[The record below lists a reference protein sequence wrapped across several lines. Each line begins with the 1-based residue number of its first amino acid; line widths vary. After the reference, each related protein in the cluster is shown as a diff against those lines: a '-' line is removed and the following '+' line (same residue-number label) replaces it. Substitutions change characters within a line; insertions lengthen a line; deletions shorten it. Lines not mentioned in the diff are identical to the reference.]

1 MEKTGTALKSIAVN
15 LAGVKASAK
24 EGTLEANKTNKAF
37 KQLANIDIWNKQ
49 TGEIK
54 GTMDVLGELNTKW
67 KDLNDDQR
75 NGIAEAAAGKYH
87 INSFVALMNNWK
99 SVIAYQEQYKQG
111 LMVGSSDKEN
121 KRFVDSAEGKMIQ
134 LSEGLK
140 KIVTTT
146 ISTDMFKGV
155 LDVAIS
161 FVNVLDKIVSG
172 FEKIGMSIP
181 LAVGSIGG
189 LFATI
194 KGLGTTGAIPNYF
207 ANTMNKLIPVDTKD
221 TEKAIKSYVNSQA
234 KLNNYQKQGLL
245 PIVNYNKELGKMS
258 NNYNKL
264 STNTERVIS
273 SNNKMN
279 QSSVKGVK
287 ASKETANAMKENA
300 RSLYM
305 INSASKDVNKLN
317 NDTKRNLPIVNYN
330 KETGK
335 MVNDYNKLYIS
346 GQKVASV
353 NDKVN
358 ESSMKG
364 IKASK
369 ETANSMKQSAEAMKQ
384 NADARKE
391 SIRSLYAVNSAS
403 KKTGESANSASKGV
417 NELNDGMKRSM
428 VGSLLA
434 NTGVTLLNGAFLG
447 LATAGISTAVKMI
460 DEYVRRNE
468 IAKEQAEE
476 RIQVAQDEINGY
488 KSQKDGLKSIQK
500 EYDAL
505 YNKSNKTPEELE
517 RYKALTKE
525 IAELMPELVVGTDS
539 DGNAILNMRGDVSD
553 LISDLDEAIAR
564 KEALM
569 AGDKEEAG
577 KIALDELNKK
587 ETGKIRKQGVN
598 GFFDQVV
605 NYKDAKEKLAGI
617 QNETN
622 SKIVETE
629 SKMNKAL
636 LMAQTEDDGQ
646 REKALAEYQKYY
658 EERQKIVDSGES
670 EYQSKLNEIQKI
682 SNEAGVGIF
691 AGIKSDI
698 SFSDFTSKIQ
708 SEILSLQSS
717 LDFSDFTRE
726 EFPKVQNAI
735 MALGSSGI
743 DLSNFKKSLDETNKA
758 FQSGQISVGDYNKKI
773 DELAKLASDG
783 TGYDVDFWKDMLDG
797 ITQGSYEASRGV
809 ESFLK
814 SFNKTDNDLRNGDSM
829 AKTLKRQFEAVNN
842 TLEDMMSPNL
852 TKDMVEKY
860 SQNKDLPKEISEMLS
875 NFSIDGIT
883 GDEQA
888 FAIKIMSTFQQG
900 DTKEARQALEKIN
913 EELKKEGLEPI
924 NIDAL
929 FNDKE
934 AVEEIGAFEA
944 RLNEFKDKDIAI
956 KIKDNTNI
964 KSVKE
969 LDILDEQLN
978 KFKDKDTKLNF
989 IADCGQAFEGVNSLD
1004 EAIKNIPLKNLV
1016 KYDIDVSNDKKLQQM
1031 KNDYESLPKD
1041 AKYIIDTEVIGQ
1053 EHIGKVKDM
1062 IEKLPTNREM
1072 TLKFME
1078 ENKDVIEDA
1087 KDYQGIIDE
1096 LTKNPDIALKYG
1108 IKIEGIEEFE
1118 KVKGLFDSITDKA
1131 LQKKFANFS
1140 IQYPDNIDVI
1150 KSLFD
1155 NAPSGKKEAT
1165 LSFMIENADKLQ
1177 MVQELFDKAPDE
1189 QKEAVINFIVNNL
1202 DKLKEAGSLQELI
1215 NSLPPEIKKQ
1225 LGIEVEGGENA
1236 EKTVNTVQNADGTK
1250 ADLLVNAEVNGES
1263 QVVEC
1268 IETLD
1273 KNGNK
1278 IYTPNLNPQVNN
1290 SEKVVQCMRILD
1302 EYGNESYIPIVS
1314 PQVTNEEGLNSTKQ
1328 KMDELDN
1335 KTVTST
1341 VQIKT
1346 EGETEVEQA
1355 TNFIEN
1361 TNPTKVIELSIN
1373 NSGKDEIDNTKQKLD
1388 ELNNEKA
1395 TPTIEATGAEQ
1406 ASEQLNQLSQ
1416 KAQEIGQGNYHIN
1429 VSTSTEQGAK
1439 NISGLIARVKQ
1450 FLALKVSTLVFRTE
1464 TAQAAKNVSGLLAKV
1479 QSYVSRYGGKTIK
1492 TTFSALTATAAKN
1505 ISGLIRKI
1513 ESFKSNYAGK
1523 TFTTTFVTNKVT
1535 NSSGGGGGGNSSDKT
1550 NKTERTSVT
1559 NGTPIPANLLAQPRT
1574 SEPAPISDETPVTKP
1589 SLFSRAV
1596 SRATSAFKVIKPKV
1610 TINNDTIDS
1619 SVKYSIELFK
1629 ELENAISAVT
1639 NEIALLDK
1647 KMEHATGDEK
1657 IKYLQEQNKLFA
1669 QQKDLIKQQQDGYK
1683 AESNRLKNRLKE
1695 KKMGFKFDD
1704 TGNLTNYEEKL
1715 ISIEKE
1721 LDKLNSKSGD
1731 KENKKDESRKKELEE
1746 TKKVLEEYIK
1756 VTFTELPKC
1765 EQEWEEYNN
1774 KIKEHN
1780 EELRK
1785 AQEEMWK
1792 LNKNSTWTS
1801 MYKDVEQVNNEIAM
1815 IDVLLKNATGDEQI
1829 ELLEKKK
1836 ELMAKKAKELSETTA
1851 YLQETQKELQQ
1862 KLQGYGFTFRDNG
1875 DITNFIQHKNQLK
1888 KNMTDEEFK
1897 RMEDAAEGYL
1907 DLLINKI
1914 PDANKEIAESKKEIE
1929 ALNKE
1934 IQDAYKDQLKE
1945 AQSLQ
1950 EKIRD
1955 MYKKELEERLKE
1967 IDKETKAK
1975 IDSLKKQQDAYND
1988 SRKEAKYKDELQ
2000 EQQDIIDELRKKEES
2015 LKRDTS
2021 LSGQKN
2027 LKDLQKQLE
2036 EEQKKLQDLVQ
2047 DHVDD
2052 QVNDMYDKESDR
2064 LQEEAD
2070 KLKEELEK
2078 KYSDENLVDL
2088 INQAISSGKFVGL
2101 DGEVKKL
2108 QDAIIEYINKY
2119 ESGMLAMGSV
2129 TKQEW
2134 LDKLKEGK
2142 DTLED
2147 INDILDEL
2155 DLSKFAMPNYT
2166 PPSNSRS
2173 RSVSPTSSVNF
2184 NSPFFVVQG
2193 NVTKDT
2199 MKDLEKFGRDL
2210 ENRVYRKI
2218 VENIKS

>member
-1 MEKTGTALKSIAVN
+1 
-15 LAGVKASAK
+15 
-24 EGTLEANKTNKAF
+24 
-37 KQLANIDIWNKQ
+37 
-49 TGEIK
+49 
-54 GTMDVLGELNTKW
+54 
-67 KDLNDDQR
+67 
-75 NGIAEAAAGKYH
+75 
-87 INSFVALMNNWK
+87 MNNWK
-99 SVIAYQEQYKQG
+99 HVIAYQEQYKQG

-629 SKMNKAL
+629 SKMDKAL
-636 LMAQTEDDGQ
+636 LMAQTNNKVQ

-708 SEILSLQSS
+708 SEILSLQGS

-852 TKDMVEKY
+852 TKDMVKKY
-860 SQNKDLPKEISEMLS
+860 SQNKDLPKEISKMLS

-900 DTKEARQALEKIN
+900 DTKEARKALEKIN
-913 EELKKEGLEPI
+913 EELQSKGLKPI

-1004 EAIKNIPLKNLV
+1004 EAIKNIPLKNLID
-1016 KYDIDVSNDKKLQQM
+1016 YDIDVSNDKKLQQM
-1031 KNDYESLPKD
+1031 KDDYESLPEN

-1053 EHIGKVKDM
+1053 EHVGKVWDM
-1062 IEKLPTNREM
+1062 IEGLPTNREM

-1096 LTKNPDIALKYG
+1096 LTKNPDIALKYN
-1108 IKIEGIEEFE
+1108 IEIDGIENFE
-1118 KVKGLFDSITDKA
+1118 KVKGLFDSITDKT

-1140 IQYPDNIDVI
+1140 IQYPDNIDVMD
-1150 KSLFD
+1150 SLF
-1155 NAPSGKKEAT
+1155 NQAPSGKKEFT
-1165 LSFMIENADKLQ
+1165 LSFMMENADKLQ

-1189 QKEAVINFIVNNL
+1189 QKEAVIDFIVNNL
-1202 DKLKEAGSLQELI
+1202 DQLEKAKNVQELI
-1215 NSLPPEIKKQ
+1215 NNLPIEIKKQ

-1236 EKTVNTVQNADGTK
+1236 EKTVNTVQNADGTN
-1250 ADLLVNAEVNGES
+1250 AELLLNAEVNGES

-1278 IYTPNLNPQVNN
+1278 TYTPNLNPQVNN

-1335 KTVTST
+1335 KTVTPT

-1406 ASEQLNQLSQ
+1406 ASEQLNQLSK

-1464 TAQAAKNVSGLLAKV
+1464 TAQGAKNVSGLLAKV

-1492 TTFSALTATAAKN
+1492 TTFSALTSTAAKN

-1559 NGTPIPANLLAQPRT
+1559 GGTPIPANLSAQPRT

-1596 SRATSAFKVIKPKV
+1596 SRAASPIKTLK
-1610 TINNDTIDS
+1610 TLTQDTPIDKNFDAII
-1619 SVKYSIELFK
+1619 KYEIELFK
-1629 ELENAISAVT
+1629 ELENQLSKVT
-1639 NEIALLDK
+1639 NELSLLDK
-1647 KMEHATGDEK
+1647 QMKNATNEQKLNYLKKQNELYKEQERLLNRKESLTKDE
-1657 IKYLQEQNKLFA
+1657 A
-1669 QQKDLIKQQQDGYK
+1669 
-1683 AESNRLKNRLKE
+1683 NRF
-1695 KKMGFKFDD
+1695 KKVLSDKGFKFNSD
-1704 TGNLTNYEEKL
+1704 GNMTNYEELAIKK
-1715 ISIEKE
+1715 EKE
-1721 LDKLNSKSGD
+1721 LAKLEAEANKEKASDKT
-1731 KENKKDESRKKELEE
+1731 KKKYEDAKKAWDE
-1746 TKKVLEEYIK
+1746 TKKYRDEYLDIM
-1756 VTFTELPKC
+1756 FTELPKVV
-1765 EQEWEEYNN
+1765 EEKQEIVNATKDMAKAEREL
-1774 KIKEHN
+1774 KN
-1780 EELRK
+1780 E
-1785 AQEEMWK
+1785 AWK
-1792 LNKNSTWTS
+1792 LHKESEWTS
-1801 MYKDVEQVNNEIAM
+1801 MNRDVEEVNNQLELL
-1815 IDVLLKNATGDEQI
+1815 DVLMGSAFGVEKND
-1829 ELLEKKK
+1829 L
-1836 ELMAKKAKELSETTA
+1836 
-1851 YLQETQKELQQ
+1851 LQQ
-1862 KLQGYGFTFRDNG
+1862 KLDLLEKQKKEMSETTDYMKQSQNEIKGKLQGFGFEFRDDG
-1875 DITNFIQHKNQLK
+1875 TITNYIQQLDK
-1888 KNMTDEEFK
+1888 LFQSNDNFDEAKELA
-1897 RMEDAAEGYL
+1897 DAYL
-1907 DLLINKI
+1907 DLMMDKI
-1914 PDANKEIAESKKEIE
+1914 PDAEKEMAKLDATIKAALKEKLETTKEIE
-1929 ALNKE
+1929 DEITKVYEKQIEERKKQIDNELKKRLDALNKE
-1934 IQDAYKDQLKE
+1934 KE
-1945 AQSLQ
+1945 AYN
-1950 EKIRD
+1950 KARD
-1955 MYKKELEERLKE
+1955 KADYQRDYDDKSKE
-1967 IDKETKAK
+1967 IE
-1975 IDSLKKQQDAYND
+1975 
-1988 SRKEAKYKDELQ
+1988 ELQ
-2000 EQQDIIDELRKKEES
+2000 KKLDIAE
-2015 LKRDTS
+2015 RDSS
-2021 LSGQKN
+2021 LSGQKKVQE
-2027 LKDLQKQLE
+2027 LRKELE
-2036 EEQKKLQDLVQ
+2036 EAKRALEDLVQ
-2047 DHVDD
+2047 DQIDKD
-2052 QVNDMYDKESDR
+2052 VNDMYDDESDR
-2064 LQEEAD
+2064 LQDEAD
-2070 KLKEELEK
+2070 KAKEDLDNKYTKEELAR
-2078 KYSDENLVDL
+2078 L
-2088 INQAISSGKFVGL
+2088 IKEALNTGL
-2101 DGEVKKL
+2101 FTDINGEVHDL
-2108 QDAIIEYINKY
+2108 QQTLLDFADKYGDGLGATGAIIKSELVGNLEIAKKVM
-2119 ESGMLAMGSV
+2119 EDMLDI
-2129 TKQEW
+2129 Q
-2134 LDKLKEGK
+2134 DKLGVGEYSNYSAPKGRSYQPQQSNQNQFNYNAPLVSVQGTMDRNILKEVEK
-2142 DTLED
+2142 M
-2147 INDILDEL
+2147 IKKSQDEL
-2155 DLSKFAMPNYT
+2155 AKEII
-2166 PPSNSRS
+2166 RK
-2173 RSVSPTSSVNF
+2173 
-2184 NSPFFVVQG
+2184 
-2193 NVTKDT
+2193 TK
-2199 MKDLEKFGRDL
+2199 
-2210 ENRVYRKI
+2210 Y
-2218 VENIKS
+2218 

>member
-1 MEKTGTALKSIAVN
+1 MGNYETFKEIREEFSQGLQFGSAEAENKQYLDS
-15 LAGVKASAK
+15 LAGRLNELKTIWADIFQTVFNSNTTYGFLDGLISVSNGINSVIK
-24 EGTLEANKTNKAF
+24 TLEKLKLTTPALIGSFMTLKTLFSSMGTTNGVMNMARLINPLNMI
-37 KQLANIDIWNKQ
+37 LAP
-49 TGEIK
+49 IK
-54 GTMDVLGELNTKW
+54 G
-67 KDLNDDQR
+67 
-75 NGIAEAAAGKYH
+75 
-87 INSFVALMNNWK
+87 
-99 SVIAYQEQYKQG
+99 
-111 LMVGSSDKEN
+111 
-121 KRFVDSAEGKMIQ
+121 
-134 LSEGLK
+134 
-140 KIVTTT
+140 VTTT
-146 ISTDMFKGV
+146 IQAYKNS
-155 LDVAIS
+155 LNA
-161 FVNVLDKIVSG
+161 
-172 FEKIGMSIP
+172 MS
-181 LAVGSIGG
+181 AGR
-189 LFATI
+189 
-194 KGLGTTGAIPNYF
+194 GLGLNSIERATLGLTTFRTEMARTTFGAR
-207 ANTMNKLIPVDTKD
+207 A
-221 TEKAIKSYVNSQA
+221 
-234 KLNNYQKQGLL
+234 LNL
-245 PIVNYNKELGKMS
+245 
-258 NNYNKL
+258 
-264 STNTERVIS
+264 
-273 SNNKMN
+273 
-279 QSSVKGVK
+279 
-287 ASKETANAMKENA
+287 A
-300 RSLYM
+300 
-305 INSASKDVNKLN
+305 
-317 NDTKRNLPIVNYN
+317 
-330 KETGK
+330 TG
-335 MVNDYNKLYIS
+335 
-346 GQKVASV
+346 
-353 NDKVN
+353 
-358 ESSMKG
+358 
-364 IKASK
+364 
-369 ETANSMKQSAEAMKQ
+369 
-384 NADARKE
+384 
-391 SIRSLYAVNSAS
+391 
-403 KKTGESANSASKGV
+403 
-417 NELNDGMKRSM
+417 
-428 VGSLLA
+428 
-434 NTGVTLLNGAFLG
+434 LLNGAMIG
-447 LATAGISTAVKMI
+447 LATFAISKGIQWIDDTIHKYEKLAEKQKEVIGTTTSEISSLQQKKKSLEGISEEYNNLASKTEKTA
-460 DEYVRRNE
+460 DETARFSE
-468 IAKEQAEE
+468 LKQQIA
-476 RIQVAQDEINGY
+476 D
-488 KSQKDGLKSIQK
+488 
-500 EYDAL
+500 
-505 YNKSNKTPEELE
+505 
-517 RYKALTKE
+517 
-525 IAELMPELVVGTDS
+525 IAPELVLGVD
-539 DGNAILNMRGDVSD
+539 DNNDPILNMSGNLDEVINKLRKAIEEKNKLLKSQEDELAITTSKTAPD
-553 LISDLDEAIAR
+553 TKKDLDKEKKKLDKVLEDENNLFKNALS
-564 KEALM
+564 KSNFKEQTEALKK
-569 AGDKEEAG
+569 AYNQQETDFAEHHQNLLTEYEKYNEEEEVMQKRA
-577 KIALDELNKK
+577 INRL
-587 ETGKIRKQGVN
+587 
-598 GFFDQVV
+598 
-605 NYKDAKEKLAGI
+605 
-617 QNETN
+617 TN
-622 SKIVETE
+622 SDISKTYVKQSEQKK
-629 SKMNKAL
+629 SKMNELVAN
-636 LMAQTEDDGQ
+636 MNWHDYSVGQ
-646 REKALAEYQKYY
+646 QNSIISAF
-658 EERQKIVDSGES
+658 D
-670 EYQSKLNEIQKI
+670 KI
-682 SNEAGVGIF
+682 SESIPVE
-691 AGIKSDI
+691 K
-698 SFSDFTSKIQ
+698 
-708 SEILSLQSS
+708 
-717 LDFSDFTRE
+717 LD
-726 EFPKVQNAI
+726 QW
-735 MALGSSGI
+735 
-743 DLSNFKKSLDETNKA
+743 
-758 FQSGQISVGDYNKKI
+758 NKKI
-773 DELAKLASDG
+773 TDANINYQASGDMNQYTKELQGLANELQKLSGGSISADTWLVGLQQGFSGLDLASM
-783 TGYDVDFWKDMLDG
+783 KLH
-797 ITQGSYEASRGV
+797 A
-809 ESFLK
+809 FLK
-814 SFNKTDNDLRNGDSM
+814 SYGSSL
-829 AKTLKRQFEAVNN
+829 AE
-842 TLEDMMSPNL
+842 LE
-852 TKDMVEKY
+852 
-860 SQNKDLPKEISEMLS
+860 NKDS
-875 NFSIDGIT
+875 
-883 GDEQA
+883 
-888 FAIKIMSTFQQG
+888 FAIKLKNQFDALNDFSQNLEVNGKVNVKLLEDIQSGETGQDLPQQLKEFINGIMADG
-900 DTKEARQALEKIN
+900 DAPIEAESELLLQITTKIENEGQLSNDVVEKLNKLFKGGFEEGDIELSKGLKISDDLPPLPPGMVQALNEQYKKALEDGKVAPEITPSVNGEKAKK
-913 EELKKEGLEPI
+913 ELKDLEKFKKDTFKSDKIVTEINNKGL
-924 NIDAL
+924 DFA
-929 FNDKE
+929 K
-934 AVEEIGAFEA
+934 
-944 RLNEFKDKDIAI
+944 KDL
-956 KIKDNTNI
+956 
-964 KSVKE
+964 SVLK
-969 LDILDEQLN
+969 EQLDR
-978 KFKDKDTKLNF
+978 FKNEDTKLSF
-989 IADCGQAFEGVNSLD
+989 TTDCADAFKDVNSLE
-1004 EAIKNIPLKNLV
+1004 EARKKISAPMSL
-1016 KYDIDVSNDKKLQQM
+1016 KYDIDVDKKGLTEA
-1031 KNDYESLPKD
+1031 KKVYDILPDNLK
-1041 AKYIIDTEVIGQ
+1041 KKIETEVIG
-1053 EHIGKVKDM
+1053 ID
-1062 IEKLPTNREM
+1062 KLD
-1072 TLKFME
+1072 TLQNLIDKAP
-1078 ENKDVIEDA
+1078 NKKETIFE
-1087 KDYQGIIDE
+1087 IIN
-1096 LTKNPDIALKYG
+1096 KNPDKLNEIDEILNN
-1108 IKIEGIEEFE
+1108 
-1118 KVKGLFDSITDKA
+1118 VPNDK
-1131 LQKKFANFS
+1131 
-1140 IQYPDNIDVI
+1140 
-1150 KSLFD
+1150 
-1155 NAPSGKKEAT
+1155 
-1165 LSFMIENADKLQ
+1165 
-1177 MVQELFDKAPDE
+1177 
-1189 QKEAVINFIVNNL
+1189 KEAVIDFIVNNL
-1202 DKLKEAGSLQELI
+1202 DQLEKAKNVQEFI
-1215 NSLPPEIKKQ
+1215 NNLPPEIKKQ

-1278 IYTPNLNPQVNN
+1278 TYTPNLNPQVNN

-1314 PQVTNEEGLNSTKQ
+1314 PQVTNEEGLNNTKQ

-1335 KTVTST
+1335 KTVTPT

-1406 ASEQLNQLSQ
+1406 ASEQLNQLSK

-1464 TAQAAKNVSGLLAKV
+1464 TAQGAKNVSGLLAKV

-1492 TTFSALTATAAKN
+1492 TTFSALTSTAAKN

-1897 RMEDAAEGYL
+1897 RMEEAAEGYL

-1988 SRKEAKYKDELQ
+1988 SRKEAKYKDDYE
-2000 EQQDIIDELRKKEES
+2000 EQQDVISDLEKQIAIAE
-2015 LKRDTS
+2015 RDSS
-2021 LSGQKN
+2021 LSGQKK
-2027 LKDLQKQLE
+2027 LKDLQKQLK
-2036 EEQKKLQDLVQ
+2036 EEQKKLQDLIQ
-2047 DHVDD
+2047 DHLDD

-2119 ESGMLAMGSV
+2119 EDGMLAMGSV

-2142 DTLED
+2142 ETLED

-2173 RSVSPTSSVNF
+2173 RSVSPTSAVNF

>member
-1 MEKTGTALKSIAVN
+1 
-15 LAGVKASAK
+15 
-24 EGTLEANKTNKAF
+24 
-37 KQLANIDIWNKQ
+37 
-49 TGEIK
+49 
-54 GTMDVLGELNTKW
+54 
-67 KDLNDDQR
+67 
-75 NGIAEAAAGKYH
+75 
-87 INSFVALMNNWK
+87 
-99 SVIAYQEQYKQG
+99 
-111 LMVGSSDKEN
+111 MVGSSDKEN

-708 SEILSLQSS
+708 SEILSLQGS

-758 FQSGQISVGDYNKKI
+758 FQNGQISVGDYNKKI

-860 SQNKDLPKEISEMLS
+860 SQNKDLPKEISKML
-875 NFSIDGIT
+875 NEFSIGGIT

-888 FAIKIMSTFQQG
+888 FAIKVMYAFQQG
-900 DTKEARQALEKIN
+900 DTKEARQALEEIN
-913 EELKKEGLEPI
+913 EELDAKGLAKI
-924 NIDAL
+924 DIDAL

-1096 LTKNPDIALKYG
+1096 LTKNPNIALKYG

-1278 IYTPNLNPQVNN
+1278 TYTPNLNPQVNN

-1429 VSTSTEQGAK
+1429 VNTSTEQGAK

-1550 NKTERTSVT
+1550 NKTERTSVA
-1559 NGTPIPANLLAQPRT
+1559 NGTPIPANLSQPRT

-1988 SRKEAKYKDELQ
+1988 SRKEAKYKDNYE
-2000 EQQDIIDELRKKEES
+2000 EQQDVISDLEKQIAIAE
-2015 LKRDTS
+2015 RDSS
-2021 LSGQKN
+2021 LSGQKK
-2027 LKDLQKQLE
+2027 LKDLQKQLK

-2134 LDKLKEGK
+2134 LDRLKEGK
-2142 DTLED
+2142 ETLED

-2155 DLSKFAMPNYT
+2155 DLSKFAMPNYN

-2173 RSVSPTSSVNF
+2173 RSASPTSSVNF

>member
-1 MEKTGTALKSIAVN
+1 
-15 LAGVKASAK
+15 
-24 EGTLEANKTNKAF
+24 
-37 KQLANIDIWNKQ
+37 
-49 TGEIK
+49 
-54 GTMDVLGELNTKW
+54 
-67 KDLNDDQR
+67 
-75 NGIAEAAAGKYH
+75 
-87 INSFVALMNNWK
+87 MNNWK
-99 SVIAYQEQYKQG
+99 HVIAYQEQYKQG

-140 KIVTTT
+140 KLVTTT

-181 LAVGSIGG
+181 LAVGTIGG

-258 NNYNKL
+258 NSYNKL
-264 STNTERVIS
+264 SANTERVIS

-317 NDTKRNLPIVNYN
+317 NDTKRNLPVVNYN

-335 MVNDYNKLYIS
+335 MVSDYNKLYIS
-346 GQKVASV
+346 GQKVASA
-353 NDKVN
+353 NNKVN

-369 ETANSMKQSAEAMKQ
+369 ETSNSMKQSAEAMKQ

-476 RIQVAQDEINGY
+476 RIQVVQDEINGY

-577 KIALDELNKK
+577 KIALDELNEKD
-587 ETGKIRKQGVN
+587 TGKVRKQGVN

-605 NYKDAKEKLAGI
+605 NYKNAKDKLAGI

-622 SKIVETE
+622 SKLVETE
-629 SKMNKAL
+629 SKMNEAL
-636 LMAQTEDDGQ
+636 LKAQTNDKGQ

-670 EYQSKLNEIQKI
+670 EYQSKLNEIQKK

-708 SEILSLQSS
+708 SEILSLQGS

-860 SQNKDLPKEISEMLS
+860 SQNKDLPKEISKML
-875 NFSIDGIT
+875 NEFSIGGIT

-888 FAIKIMSTFQQG
+888 FAIKVMSTFQQG

-913 EELKKEGLEPI
+913 EELNKEGLEPI

-944 RLNEFKDKDIAI
+944 RLNQFKDKDIAI

-1031 KNDYESLPKD
+1031 KDDYESLPKD

-1087 KDYQGIIDE
+1087 KDYQDILDN
-1096 LTKNPDIALKYG
+1096 LAKNPDVALKYG
-1108 IKIEGIEEFE
+1108 IKIEGIKEFE
-1118 KVKGLFDSITDKA
+1118 KVKGLFDSITDKN

-1215 NSLPPEIKKQ
+1215 NSLPQEIKKQ

-1236 EKTVNTVQNADGTK
+1236 EKTVNTVKDADGTNAK
-1250 ADLLVNAEVNGES
+1250 LLVNAEVNGES

-1278 IYTPNLNPQVNN
+1278 TYTPNLNPQVNN

-1302 EYGNESYIPIVS
+1302 EHGNESYIPIVS
-1314 PQVTNEEGLNSTKQ
+1314 PQVTNEEGLNNTKQ

-1335 KTVTST
+1335 KTVTPT

-1373 NSGKDEIDNTKQKLD
+1373 NSGKEEIDNTKQKLD

-1479 QSYVSRYGGKTIK
+1479 QSYVSRYGGKTI
-1492 TTFSALTATAAKN
+1492 TTRFNAYTAQAAQN
-1505 ISGLIRKI
+1505 ISGLMRKI

-1535 NSSGGGGGGNSSDKT
+1535 NSSSSGGGGNSSDKT

-1559 NGTPIPANLLAQPRT
+1559 NGTPIPANLSAQPRT

-1704 TGNLTNYEEKL
+1704 SGNLTNYEEKL

-1897 RMEDAAEGYL
+1897 RMEEAAEGYL
-1907 DLLINKI
+1907 DLLTNKI

-1988 SRKEAKYKDELQ
+1988 SRKEAKYQDELK
-2000 EQQDIIDELRKKEES
+2000 EQQDIIDKLRKKEES
-2015 LKRDTS
+2015 LKRDTT
-2021 LSGQKN
+2021 LSGQKQ
-2027 LKDLQKQLE
+2027 LQEIQKQIE
-2036 EEQKKLQDLVQ
+2036 EELKKLKELSEN
-2047 DHVDD
+2047 HLDD
-2052 QVNDMYDKESDR
+2052 QINDMYDKESDR

-2119 ESGMLAMGSV
+2119 EDGMLAMGSV

-2142 DTLED
+2142 ETLED

-2166 PPSNSRS
+2166 PPSNSHS
-2173 RSVSPTSSVNF
+2173 RSASPTSSVNF

>member
-1 MEKTGTALKSIAVN
+1 MEDKRKRGGSVLHEYGVSLGDTVGMITATNEAIQNPEKVGNGLKSVAIN
-15 LAGVKASAK
+15 LAGMKVSADD
-24 EGTLEANKTNKAF
+24 GTLSLNKTAKGLKEIAGITIYKNKDTGELKNMVQLLDELKGKWGELREDEQKGLAEAIAGKQQAAIFQSLMGNYETF
-37 KQLANIDIWNKQ
+37 KEIRSEFSQGLQFGSAEAENKQ
-49 TGEIK
+49 YLDSLAGR
-54 GTMDVLGELNTKW
+54 LNELKTIWADIFQTVFNSNTTYGFL
-67 KDLNDDQR
+67 DGLISVS
-75 NGIAEAAAGKYH
+75 NGI
-87 INSFVALMNNWK
+87 N
-99 SVIAYQEQYKQG
+99 SVIKTLERLKLTTPA
-111 LMVGSSDKEN
+111 LIGSFMTLKTLFSGMGMTN
-121 KRFVDSAEGKMIQ
+121 GTRNVARLINPLNMI
-134 LSEGLK
+134 GTPIK
-140 KIVTTT
+140 ATTT
-146 ISTDMFKGV
+146 ILQSFRHAVMAAN
-155 LDVAIS
+155 VAGANGA
-161 FVNVLDKIVSG
+161 NVITRAGTGLGALRQSL
-172 FEKIGMSIP
+172 SRT
-181 LAVGSIGG
+181 SIGIG
-189 LFATI
+189 TLNIAT
-194 KGLGTTGAIPNYF
+194 
-207 ANTMNKLIPVDTKD
+207 
-221 TEKAIKSYVNSQA
+221 S
-234 KLNNYQKQGLL
+234 
-245 PIVNYNKELGKMS
+245 
-258 NNYNKL
+258 
-264 STNTERVIS
+264 
-273 SNNKMN
+273 
-279 QSSVKGVK
+279 
-287 ASKETANAMKENA
+287 
-300 RSLYM
+300 
-305 INSASKDVNKLN
+305 
-317 NDTKRNLPIVNYN
+317 
-330 KETGK
+330 
-335 MVNDYNKLYIS
+335 
-346 GQKVASV
+346 
-353 NDKVN
+353 
-358 ESSMKG
+358 
-364 IKASK
+364 
-369 ETANSMKQSAEAMKQ
+369 
-384 NADARKE
+384 
-391 SIRSLYAVNSAS
+391 
-403 KKTGESANSASKGV
+403 
-417 NELNDGMKRSM
+417 
-428 VGSLLA
+428 
-434 NTGVTLLNGAFLG
+434 LLNGAMIG
-447 LATAGISTAVKMI
+447 LATFAITKGIQWIDDTIHKYEKLAEKQKEVIGTTTSEISSLQQKKKSLEGISEEYNNLASKTEKTA
-460 DEYVRRNE
+460 DETERFSE
-468 IAKEQAEE
+468 LKQQIA
-476 RIQVAQDEINGY
+476 D
-488 KSQKDGLKSIQK
+488 
-500 EYDAL
+500 
-505 YNKSNKTPEELE
+505 
-517 RYKALTKE
+517 
-525 IAELMPELVVGTDS
+525 IAPELVLGVDENN
-539 DGNAILNMRGDVSD
+539 DPILNMSGNLDEVINKLRKAIEEKNKLLKSQEDELAITTSKTAPD
-553 LISDLDEAIAR
+553 TKKDLDKEKKKLDKVLEDEHNLFKNALS
-564 KEALM
+564 KSNFKEQTEALKK
-569 AGDKEEAG
+569 AYNQQETDFAEHHQKLLTEYEKYNEEEEVMQKRA
-577 KIALDELNKK
+577 INRL
-587 ETGKIRKQGVN
+587 
-598 GFFDQVV
+598 
-605 NYKDAKEKLAGI
+605 
-617 QNETN
+617 TN
-622 SKIVETE
+622 SDISKTYAKQSEQKK
-629 SKMNKAL
+629 SKMNELVAN
-636 LMAQTEDDGQ
+636 MNWHDYSVGQ
-646 REKALAEYQKYY
+646 QNSIISAF
-658 EERQKIVDSGES
+658 D
-670 EYQSKLNEIQKI
+670 KI
-682 SNEAGVGIF
+682 SESIPVE
-691 AGIKSDI
+691 K
-698 SFSDFTSKIQ
+698 
-708 SEILSLQSS
+708 
-717 LDFSDFTRE
+717 LD
-726 EFPKVQNAI
+726 QW
-735 MALGSSGI
+735 
-743 DLSNFKKSLDETNKA
+743 
-758 FQSGQISVGDYNKKI
+758 NKKI
-773 DELAKLASDG
+773 TDANINYQASGDMNQYTKELQGLANELQKLSGGSISADTWLIGLQQGFSGLDLASMKLH
-783 TGYDVDFWKDMLDG
+783 T
-797 ITQGSYEASRGV
+797 
-809 ESFLK
+809 FLK
-814 SFNKTDNDLRNGDSM
+814 SYGSSL
-829 AKTLKRQFEAVNN
+829 AE
-842 TLEDMMSPNL
+842 LE
-852 TKDMVEKY
+852 
-860 SQNKDLPKEISEMLS
+860 NKDS
-875 NFSIDGIT
+875 
-883 GDEQA
+883 
-888 FAIKIMSTFQQG
+888 FAIKLKNQFDALNDFSQDLEVNGKVNIKLLEDIQSGEAGQDLPQQLKDIINGFTFGEDSQI
-900 DTKEARQALEKIN
+900 EAQAQLALQVTTTLQNEGQLSNDVVKQLNDLFKGKLQLTDDILKNGLKISDKLPALPGNMVQALNEQFANAFTGDNAPEITPSVNGEKAKK
-913 EELKKEGLEPI
+913 ELKELEKFKKDTFKSDKIVTEINNKGL
-924 NIDAL
+924 DFA
-929 FNDKE
+929 K
-934 AVEEIGAFEA
+934 
-944 RLNEFKDKDIAI
+944 KDL
-956 KIKDNTNI
+956 
-964 KSVKE
+964 SVLK
-969 LDILDEQLN
+969 EQLDR
-978 KFKDKDTKLNF
+978 FKNEDTKLSF
-989 IADCGQAFEGVNSLD
+989 TTDCADAFKDVNSLE
-1004 EAIKNIPLKNLV
+1004 EARKKISAPMSL
-1016 KYDIDVSNDKKLQQM
+1016 KYDIDVDKKGLTEA
-1031 KNDYESLPKD
+1031 KKVYDILPDNLK
-1041 AKYIIDTEVIGQ
+1041 KKIETEVIG
-1053 EHIGKVKDM
+1053 ID
-1062 IEKLPTNREM
+1062 KLD
-1072 TLKFME
+1072 TLQNLIDKAP
-1078 ENKDVIEDA
+1078 NKKETIFE
-1087 KDYQGIIDE
+1087 IIN
-1096 LTKNPDIALKYG
+1096 KNPDKLNEIDEILNN
-1108 IKIEGIEEFE
+1108 
-1118 KVKGLFDSITDKA
+1118 VPNDK
-1131 LQKKFANFS
+1131 
-1140 IQYPDNIDVI
+1140 
-1150 KSLFD
+1150 
-1155 NAPSGKKEAT
+1155 
-1165 LSFMIENADKLQ
+1165 
-1177 MVQELFDKAPDE
+1177 
-1189 QKEAVINFIVNNL
+1189 KEAVIDFIVNNL
-1202 DKLKEAGSLQELI
+1202 DQLEKAKNVQEFI
-1215 NSLPPEIKKQ
+1215 NNLPPEIKKQ

-1278 IYTPNLNPQVNN
+1278 TYTPNLNPQVNN

-1335 KTVTST
+1335 KTVTPT

-1559 NGTPIPANLLAQPRT
+1559 NGTPIPANLSQPRT

-1897 RMEDAAEGYL
+1897 RMEEAAEGYL

-1914 PDANKEIAESKKEIE
+1914 PDANKEIAESKEEIE

-1988 SRKEAKYKDELQ
+1988 SRKEAKYKDDYE
-2000 EQQDIIDELRKKEES
+2000 EQQDVISDLEKQIAIAE
-2015 LKRDTS
+2015 RDSS
-2021 LSGQKN
+2021 LSGQKK
-2027 LKDLQKQLE
+2027 LKDLQKQLK

-2088 INQAISSGKFVGL
+2088 INEAISSGKFVGL

-2119 ESGMLAMGSV
+2119 EDGMLAMGSV

-2142 DTLED
+2142 ETLED

-2155 DLSKFAMPNYT
+2155 DLSKFAMPNYN
-2166 PPSNSRS
+2166 PSSNSRS
-2173 RSVSPTSSVNF
+2173 RSVSSTSSVNF

>member
-1 MEKTGTALKSIAVN
+1 
-15 LAGVKASAK
+15 
-24 EGTLEANKTNKAF
+24 
-37 KQLANIDIWNKQ
+37 
-49 TGEIK
+49 
-54 GTMDVLGELNTKW
+54 
-67 KDLNDDQR
+67 
-75 NGIAEAAAGKYH
+75 
-87 INSFVALMNNWK
+87 MNNWK
-99 SVIAYQEQYKQG
+99 HVIAYQEQYKQG

-384 NADARKE
+384 NSDARKE

-525 IAELMPELVVGTDS
+525 IAELMPELVIGTDS

-629 SKMNKAL
+629 SKMDKAL
-636 LMAQTEDDGQ
+636 LMAQTNNKVQ

-708 SEILSLQSS
+708 SEILSLQGS

-860 SQNKDLPKEISEMLS
+860 SQNKDLPKEISKMLS

-1031 KNDYESLPKD
+1031 KNDYECLPKD

-1165 LSFMIENADKLQ
+1165 LSFMIENVDKLQ

-1278 IYTPNLNPQVNN
+1278 TYTPNLNPQVNN

-1535 NSSGGGGGGNSSDKT
+1535 NSSGGGGGGNSSDNT

-1988 SRKEAKYKDELQ
+1988 SRKEAKYKDDYE
-2000 EQQDIIDELRKKEES
+2000 EQQDVISDLEKQIAIAE
-2015 LKRDTS
+2015 RDSS
-2021 LSGQKN
+2021 LSGQKK
-2027 LKDLQKQLE
+2027 LKDLQKQLK

-2088 INQAISSGKFVGL
+2088 INEAISSGKFVGL

-2119 ESGMLAMGSV
+2119 EDGMLAMGSV

-2142 DTLED
+2142 ETLED

-2155 DLSKFAMPNYT
+2155 DLSKFAMPNYN

-2173 RSVSPTSSVNF
+2173 RSTSPISAVNY
-2184 NSPFFVVQG
+2184 NSPFVVVQG
-2193 NVTKDT
+2193 NVTKDV
-2199 MKDLEKFGRDL
+2199 MPEFEKKMRKMIE
-2210 ENRVYRKI
+2210 ENNKKI
-2218 VENIKS
+2218 ISNTRS

>member
-1 MEKTGTALKSIAVN
+1 
-15 LAGVKASAK
+15 
-24 EGTLEANKTNKAF
+24 
-37 KQLANIDIWNKQ
+37 
-49 TGEIK
+49 
-54 GTMDVLGELNTKW
+54 
-67 KDLNDDQR
+67 
-75 NGIAEAAAGKYH
+75 
-87 INSFVALMNNWK
+87 MNNWK
-99 SVIAYQEQYKQG
+99 HVIAYQEQYKQG

-258 NNYNKL
+258 NSYNKL

-317 NDTKRNLPIVNYN
+317 NDTKRNLPIINYN

-353 NDKVN
+353 NNKVN

-403 KKTGESANSASKGV
+403 KKTGESTNSASKGV

-476 RIQVAQDEINGY
+476 RIQVVQDEINGY

-629 SKMNKAL
+629 SKMDKAL
-636 LMAQTEDDGQ
+636 LMAQTNNKGQ

-670 EYQSKLNEIQKI
+670 EYQSKLNEIQKK

-708 SEILSLQSS
+708 SEILSLQGS

-860 SQNKDLPKEISEMLS
+860 SQNKDLPKEISKML
-875 NFSIDGIT
+875 NEFSIGGIT

-888 FAIKIMSTFQQG
+888 FAIKVMSTFQQG

-913 EELKKEGLEPI
+913 EELNKEGLKPI

-944 RLNEFKDKDIAI
+944 RLNQFKDKDIAI

-1087 KDYQGIIDE
+1087 KDYQDILDN
-1096 LTKNPDIALKYG
+1096 LAKNPDVALKYG
-1108 IKIEGIEEFE
+1108 IKIEGIKEFE
-1118 KVKGLFDSITDKA
+1118 KVKGLFDSITDKN

-1215 NSLPPEIKKQ
+1215 NSLPQEIKKQ

-1236 EKTVNTVQNADGTK
+1236 EKTVNTVKDADGTNAK
-1250 ADLLVNAEVNGES
+1250 LLVNAEVNGES

-1278 IYTPNLNPQVNN
+1278 TYTPNLNPQVNN

-1302 EYGNESYIPIVS
+1302 EHGNESYIPIVS
-1314 PQVTNEEGLNSTKQ
+1314 PHVTNEEGLNSTKQ
-1328 KMDELDN
+1328 KIDELDN
-1335 KTVTST
+1335 KTVTPT

-1373 NSGKDEIDNTKQKLD
+1373 NSGKEEIDNTKQKLD

-1406 ASEQLNQLSQ
+1406 ASEQLNQLSK

-1464 TAQAAKNVSGLLAKV
+1464 TAQGAKNVSGLLAKV
-1479 QSYVSRYGGKTIK
+1479 QSYVSRYGGKTIR
-1492 TTFSALTATAAKN
+1492 TTFSALTSTAAKN

-1535 NSSGGGGGGNSSDKT
+1535 NSSSGGGGGNSSDKT

-1559 NGTPIPANLLAQPRT
+1559 NGTPIPANLSAQPRT
-1574 SEPAPISDETPVTKP
+1574 SELAPISDETPVTKP

-1704 TGNLTNYEEKL
+1704 SGNLTNYEEKL

-1862 KLQGYGFTFRDNG
+1862 KLQDYGFTFRDNG

-1897 RMEDAAEGYL
+1897 RMEEAAEGYL
-1907 DLLINKI
+1907 DLLTNKI

-1934 IQDAYKDQLKE
+1934 IQDAYKDKLKE

-1988 SRKEAKYKDELQ
+1988 SRKEAKYQDELK
-2000 EQQDIIDELRKKEES
+2000 EQQDIIDKLRKKEES
-2015 LKRDTS
+2015 LKRDTT
-2021 LSGQKN
+2021 LSGQKQ
-2027 LKDLQKQLE
+2027 LQEIQKQIE
-2036 EEQKKLQDLVQ
+2036 EELKKLKELSEN
-2047 DHVDD
+2047 HLDD
-2052 QVNDMYDKESDR
+2052 QINDMYDKESDR

-2119 ESGMLAMGSV
+2119 EDGMLAMGSV

-2142 DTLED
+2142 ETLED

-2166 PPSNSRS
+2166 PPSNSHS
-2173 RSVSPTSSVNF
+2173 RSASPTSSVNF

>member
-1 MEKTGTALKSIAVN
+1 
-15 LAGVKASAK
+15 
-24 EGTLEANKTNKAF
+24 
-37 KQLANIDIWNKQ
+37 
-49 TGEIK
+49 
-54 GTMDVLGELNTKW
+54 
-67 KDLNDDQR
+67 
-75 NGIAEAAAGKYH
+75 
-87 INSFVALMNNWK
+87 
-99 SVIAYQEQYKQG
+99 
-111 LMVGSSDKEN
+111 MVGSSDKEN

-258 NNYNKL
+258 NSYNKL

-317 NDTKRNLPIVNYN
+317 NDTKRNLPIINYN

-353 NDKVN
+353 NNKVN

-403 KKTGESANSASKGV
+403 KKTGESTNSASKGV

-476 RIQVAQDEINGY
+476 RIQVVQDEINGY

-629 SKMNKAL
+629 SKMDKAL
-636 LMAQTEDDGQ
+636 LMAQTNNKGQ

-670 EYQSKLNEIQKI
+670 EYQSKLNEIQKK

-708 SEILSLQSS
+708 SEILSLQGS

-860 SQNKDLPKEISEMLS
+860 SQNKDLPKEISKML
-875 NFSIDGIT
+875 NEFSIGGIT

-888 FAIKIMSTFQQG
+888 FAIKVMSTFQQG

-913 EELKKEGLEPI
+913 EELNKEGLKPI

-944 RLNEFKDKDIAI
+944 RLNQFKDKDIAI

-1087 KDYQGIIDE
+1087 KDYQDILDN
-1096 LTKNPDIALKYG
+1096 LAKNPDVALKYG
-1108 IKIEGIEEFE
+1108 IKIEGIKEFE
-1118 KVKGLFDSITDKA
+1118 KVKGLFDSITDKN

-1215 NSLPPEIKKQ
+1215 NSLPQEIKKQ

-1236 EKTVNTVQNADGTK
+1236 EKTVNTVKDADGTNAK
-1250 ADLLVNAEVNGES
+1250 LLVNAEVNGES

-1278 IYTPNLNPQVNN
+1278 TYTPNLNPQVNN

-1302 EYGNESYIPIVS
+1302 EHGNESYIPIVS
-1314 PQVTNEEGLNSTKQ
+1314 PHVTNEEGLNSTKQ
-1328 KMDELDN
+1328 KIDELDN
-1335 KTVTST
+1335 KTVTPT

-1373 NSGKDEIDNTKQKLD
+1373 NSGKEEIDNTKQKLD

-1406 ASEQLNQLSQ
+1406 ASEQLNQLSK

-1464 TAQAAKNVSGLLAKV
+1464 TAQGAKNVSGLLAKV
-1479 QSYVSRYGGKTIK
+1479 QSYVSRYGGKTIR
-1492 TTFSALTATAAKN
+1492 TTFSALTSTAAKN

-1535 NSSGGGGGGNSSDKT
+1535 NSSSGGGGGNSSDKT

-1559 NGTPIPANLLAQPRT
+1559 NGTPIPANLSAQPRT
-1574 SEPAPISDETPVTKP
+1574 SELAPISDETPVTKP

-1704 TGNLTNYEEKL
+1704 SGNLTNYEEKL

-1862 KLQGYGFTFRDNG
+1862 KLQDYGFTFRDNG

-1897 RMEDAAEGYL
+1897 RMEEAAEGYL
-1907 DLLINKI
+1907 DLLTNKI

-1934 IQDAYKDQLKE
+1934 IQDAYKDKLKE

-1988 SRKEAKYKDELQ
+1988 SRKEAKYQDELK
-2000 EQQDIIDELRKKEES
+2000 EQQDIIDKLRKKEES
-2015 LKRDTS
+2015 LKRDTT
-2021 LSGQKN
+2021 LSGQKQ
-2027 LKDLQKQLE
+2027 LQEIQKQIE
-2036 EEQKKLQDLVQ
+2036 EELKKLKELSEN
-2047 DHVDD
+2047 HLDD
-2052 QVNDMYDKESDR
+2052 QINDMYDKESDR

-2119 ESGMLAMGSV
+2119 EDGMLAMGSV

-2142 DTLED
+2142 ETLED

-2166 PPSNSRS
+2166 PPSNSHS
-2173 RSVSPTSSVNF
+2173 RSASPTSSVNF

>member
-1 MEKTGTALKSIAVN
+1 M
-15 LAGVKASAK
+15 
-24 EGTLEANKTNKAF
+24 
-37 KQLANIDIWNKQ
+37 
-49 TGEIK
+49 
-54 GTMDVLGELNTKW
+54 
-67 KDLNDDQR
+67 
-75 NGIAEAAAGKYH
+75 GKYH

-99 SVIAYQEQYKQG
+99 NVIAYQEQYKQG

-140 KIVTTT
+140 KLVTTT

-181 LAVGSIGG
+181 LAVGTIGG

-207 ANTMNKLIPVDTKD
+207 ANTMNKLMPVTTKSIKD
-221 TEKAIKSYVNSQA
+221 GESAIKSYANSQA
-234 KLNNYQKQGLL
+234 RLNDYQKRGLL
-245 PIVNYNKELGKMS
+245 PIVNYNKKIEGVSDSYKKFSS
-258 NNYNKL
+258 NI
-264 STNTERVIS
+264 ERTVLA
-273 SNNKMN
+273 NNKMN
-279 QSSVKGVK
+279 QTSLKGVK
-287 ASKETANAMKENA
+287 ASKETANAMKQNA

-305 INSASKDVNKLN
+305 MNSASKDIDKLN
-317 NDTKRNLPIVNYN
+317 NGTKRNLPIVNYN
-330 KETGK
+330 KDTGK
-335 MVNDYNKLYIS
+335 VISDYNKLYTS
-346 GQKVASV
+346 SQKVVSV
-353 NDKVN
+353 NNKVN

-369 ETANSMKQSAEAMKQ
+369 ETSNSMKQSAEAMKQ

-476 RIQVAQDEINGY
+476 RIQVTQDEINEY

-500 EYDAL
+500 EYDTL

-577 KIALDELNKK
+577 KIALDELNEKD
-587 ETGKIRKQGVN
+587 TGKVRKQGVN

-636 LMAQTEDDGQ
+636 LMAQTENDGQ
-646 REKALAEYQKYY
+646 REKALAEYRKYY

-670 EYQSKLNEIQKI
+670 EYQSKLNEIQKT
-682 SNEAGVGIF
+682 SNEAGAGIF

-708 SEILSLQSS
+708 SEILSLQGS

-829 AKTLKRQFEAVNN
+829 AKTLKRQFETVN
-842 TLEDMMSPNL
+842 TSLGEIASPTITTDVVLKMSED
-852 TKDMVEKY
+852 KDMP
-860 SQNKDLPKEISEMLS
+860 SEIRSLLGE
-875 NFSIDGIT
+875 FADDQEIT
-883 GDEQA
+883 PFEQTM
-888 FAIKIMSTFQQG
+888 AIKVMLAFQQG

-913 EELKKEGLEPI
+913 EELNKEGLEPI

-944 RLNEFKDKDIAI
+944 RLNQFKDKDIAI

-1041 AKYIIDTEVIGQ
+1041 VKYIIDTEVIGQ

-1087 KDYQGIIDE
+1087 KDYQDILDN
-1096 LTKNPDIALKYG
+1096 LAKNPDVALKYG

-1118 KVKGLFDSITDKA
+1118 KVKGLFDSITDKN

-1177 MVQELFDKAPDE
+1177 MVQELFDKTPDE

-1202 DKLKEAGSLQELI
+1202 DQLEKAKNVQEFI
-1215 NSLPPEIKKQ
+1215 SNLPPEIKKQ

-1236 EKTVNTVQNADGTK
+1236 EKLQMIQELFDKVPDETRNKVVNFAVENADELERVTK
-1250 ADLLVNAEVNGES
+1250 LYESTPDEQKNQVLNFMLNNEDKLYLIEQLYNDFPESKDIIANLIVNNPDALDEVENLNALD
-1263 QVVEC
+1263 
-1268 IETLD
+1268 LD
-1273 KNGNK
+1273 KDVKINIIKSLANGDINSLIAEIEK
-1278 IYTPNLNPQVNN
+1278 LPPEKQVEVIATVEGAIAGIDSVDKKTLRDKWAKLKANN
-1290 SEKVVQCMRILD
+1290 SAALATIRQTENKKLSDKSFTITAHLRTVGTLGGIASQFANNILD
-1302 EYGNESYIPIVS
+1302 
-1314 PQVTNEEGLNSTKQ
+1314 GLNSNRKSV
-1328 KMDELDN
+1328 
-1335 KTVTST
+1335 KTSL
-1341 VQIKT
+1341 
-1346 EGETEVEQA
+1346 ETPQ
-1355 TNFIEN
+1355 
-1361 TNPTKVIELSIN
+1361 
-1373 NSGKDEIDNTKQKLD
+1373 
-1388 ELNNEKA
+1388 
-1395 TPTIEATGAEQ
+1395 
-1406 ASEQLNQLSQ
+1406 
-1416 KAQEIGQGNYHIN
+1416 
-1429 VSTSTEQGAK
+1429 
-1439 NISGLIARVKQ
+1439 
-1450 FLALKVSTLVFRTE
+1450 
-1464 TAQAAKNVSGLLAKV
+1464 
-1479 QSYVSRYGGKTIK
+1479 
-1492 TTFSALTATAAKN
+1492 
-1505 ISGLIRKI
+1505 
-1513 ESFKSNYAGK
+1513 
-1523 TFTTTFVTNKVT
+1523 
-1535 NSSGGGGGGNSSDKT
+1535 
-1550 NKTERTSVT
+1550 
-1559 NGTPIPANLLAQPRT
+1559 PIPANLSQPRT
-1574 SEPAPISDETPVTKP
+1574 SEPVPISDETPVTKP

-1596 SRATSAFKVIKPKV
+1596 SRATAPIKALK
-1610 TINNDTIDS
+1610 TLTQDTPIDKNFDAII
-1619 SVKYSIELFK
+1619 KYEIELFK
-1629 ELENAISAVT
+1629 ELENQLSKVT
-1639 NEIALLDK
+1639 NELSLLDK
-1647 KMEHATGDEK
+1647 QMKNATNEQKLNYLKKQNELYKEQERLLNRKESLTKDE
-1657 IKYLQEQNKLFA
+1657 A
-1669 QQKDLIKQQQDGYK
+1669 
-1683 AESNRLKNRLKE
+1683 NRF
-1695 KKMGFKFDD
+1695 KKVLSDKGFKFNSD
-1704 TGNLTNYEEKL
+1704 GNMTNYEELAIKK
-1715 ISIEKE
+1715 EKE
-1721 LDKLNSKSGD
+1721 LAKLEAEANKEKASDKT
-1731 KENKKDESRKKELEE
+1731 KKKYEDAKKVWDE
-1746 TKKVLEEYIK
+1746 TKKYRDEYLDIM
-1756 VTFTELPKC
+1756 FTELPKVV
-1765 EQEWEEYNN
+1765 EEKQEVVNATKDIAKAER
-1774 KIKEHN
+1774 
-1780 EELRK
+1780 ELRNE
-1785 AQEEMWK
+1785 AWK
-1792 LNKNSTWTS
+1792 LHKESEWTS
-1801 MYKDVEQVNNEIAM
+1801 MNRDVEEVNNQLELL
-1815 IDVLLKNATGDEQI
+1815 DVLMGSAFGVEKNDLLQQKLD
-1829 ELLEKKK
+1829 LLEKQKK
-1836 ELMAKKAKELSETTA
+1836 EMSETTA
-1851 YLQETQKELQQ
+1851 YMKQSQNEIKG
-1862 KLQGYGFTFRDNG
+1862 KLQGFGFQFRDDG
-1875 DITNFIQHKNQLK
+1875 TITNYIQQLDK
-1888 KNMTDEEFK
+1888 LFQSNDNFDEAKELV
-1897 RMEDAAEGYL
+1897 DAYL
-1907 DLLINKI
+1907 DLMMDKI
-1914 PDANKEIAESKKEIE
+1914 PDAEKEMAKLDATIKAALKEKLETTKEIE
-1929 ALNKE
+1929 DEITKVYEKQIEERKKQIDDELKKRLDALNKE
-1934 IQDAYKDQLKE
+1934 KE
-1945 AQSLQ
+1945 AYN
-1950 EKIRD
+1950 KARD
-1955 MYKKELEERLKE
+1955 KADYQRDYDDKSKE
-1967 IDKETKAK
+1967 IE
-1975 IDSLKKQQDAYND
+1975 
-1988 SRKEAKYKDELQ
+1988 ELQ
-2000 EQQDIIDELRKKEES
+2000 KKLDIAE
-2015 LKRDTS
+2015 RDSS
-2021 LSGQKN
+2021 LSGQKKIQE
-2027 LKDLQKQLE
+2027 LRKELE
-2036 EEQKKLQDLVQ
+2036 EAKRALEDLVQ
-2047 DHVDD
+2047 DQIDKD
-2052 QVNDMYDKESDR
+2052 VNDMYDDESDR
-2064 LQEEAD
+2064 LQDEAD
-2070 KLKEELEK
+2070 KAKEDLDNKYTKEELAR
-2078 KYSDENLVDL
+2078 L
-2088 INQAISSGKFVGL
+2088 IKEALNTGL
-2101 DGEVKKL
+2101 FTDINGEVHDL
-2108 QDAIIEYINKY
+2108 QQTLLDFADKYGYGLGATGAIIKSELVGNLEIAKKVM
-2119 ESGMLAMGSV
+2119 EDMLDI
-2129 TKQEW
+2129 Q
-2134 LDKLKEGK
+2134 DKLGVGEYSNYSVPRGRSYQPQQSNQNQFNYNAPLVSVQG
-2142 DTLED
+2142 TM
-2147 INDILDEL
+2147 NRDILKEVEKMIKKSQDEL
-2155 DLSKFAMPNYT
+2155 AKEII
-2166 PPSNSRS
+2166 RK
-2173 RSVSPTSSVNF
+2173 
-2184 NSPFFVVQG
+2184 
-2193 NVTKDT
+2193 TK
-2199 MKDLEKFGRDL
+2199 
-2210 ENRVYRKI
+2210 Y
-2218 VENIKS
+2218 

>member
-1 MEKTGTALKSIAVN
+1 
-15 LAGVKASAK
+15 
-24 EGTLEANKTNKAF
+24 
-37 KQLANIDIWNKQ
+37 
-49 TGEIK
+49 
-54 GTMDVLGELNTKW
+54 
-67 KDLNDDQR
+67 
-75 NGIAEAAAGKYH
+75 
-87 INSFVALMNNWK
+87 
-99 SVIAYQEQYKQG
+99 
-111 LMVGSSDKEN
+111 MVGSSDKEN

-140 KIVTTT
+140 KLVTTT

-181 LAVGSIGG
+181 LAVGTIGG

-258 NNYNKL
+258 NSYNKL
-264 STNTERVIS
+264 SANTERVIS

-317 NDTKRNLPIVNYN
+317 NDTKRNLPVVNYN

-335 MVNDYNKLYIS
+335 MVSDYNKLYIS
-346 GQKVASV
+346 GQKVASA
-353 NDKVN
+353 NNKVN

-369 ETANSMKQSAEAMKQ
+369 ETSNSMKQSAEAMKQ

-476 RIQVAQDEINGY
+476 RIQVVQDEINGY

-577 KIALDELNKK
+577 KIALDELNEKD
-587 ETGKIRKQGVN
+587 TGKVRKQGVN

-605 NYKDAKEKLAGI
+605 NYKNAKDKLAGI

-622 SKIVETE
+622 SKLVETE
-629 SKMNKAL
+629 SKMNEAL
-636 LMAQTEDDGQ
+636 LKAQTNDKGQ

-670 EYQSKLNEIQKI
+670 EYQSKLNEIQKK

-708 SEILSLQSS
+708 SEILSLQGS

-860 SQNKDLPKEISEMLS
+860 SQNKDLPKEISKML
-875 NFSIDGIT
+875 NEFSIGGIT

-888 FAIKIMSTFQQG
+888 FAIKVMSTFQQG

-913 EELKKEGLEPI
+913 EELNKEGLEPI

-944 RLNEFKDKDIAI
+944 RLNQFKDKDIAI

-1031 KNDYESLPKD
+1031 KDDYESLPKD

-1087 KDYQGIIDE
+1087 KDYQDILDN
-1096 LTKNPDIALKYG
+1096 LAKNPDVALKYG
-1108 IKIEGIEEFE
+1108 IKIEGIKEFE
-1118 KVKGLFDSITDKA
+1118 KVKGLFDSITDKN

-1215 NSLPPEIKKQ
+1215 NSLPQEIKKQ

-1236 EKTVNTVQNADGTK
+1236 EKTVNTVKDADGTNAK
-1250 ADLLVNAEVNGES
+1250 LLVNAEVNGES

-1278 IYTPNLNPQVNN
+1278 TYTPNLNPQVNN

-1302 EYGNESYIPIVS
+1302 EHGNESYIPIVS
-1314 PQVTNEEGLNSTKQ
+1314 PQVTNEEGLNNTKQ

-1335 KTVTST
+1335 KTVTPT

-1373 NSGKDEIDNTKQKLD
+1373 NSGKEEIDNTKQKLD

-1479 QSYVSRYGGKTIK
+1479 QSYVSRYGGKTI
-1492 TTFSALTATAAKN
+1492 TTRFNAYTAQAAQN
-1505 ISGLIRKI
+1505 ISGLMRKI

-1535 NSSGGGGGGNSSDKT
+1535 NSSSSGGGGNSSDKT

-1559 NGTPIPANLLAQPRT
+1559 NGTPIPANLSAQPRT

-1704 TGNLTNYEEKL
+1704 SGNLTNYEEKL

-1897 RMEDAAEGYL
+1897 RMEEAAEGYL
-1907 DLLINKI
+1907 DLLTNKI

-1988 SRKEAKYKDELQ
+1988 SRKEAKYQDELK
-2000 EQQDIIDELRKKEES
+2000 EQQDIIDKLRKKEES
-2015 LKRDTS
+2015 LKRDTT
-2021 LSGQKN
+2021 LSGQKQ
-2027 LKDLQKQLE
+2027 LQEIQKQIE
-2036 EEQKKLQDLVQ
+2036 EELKKLKELSEN
-2047 DHVDD
+2047 HLDD
-2052 QVNDMYDKESDR
+2052 QINDMYDKESDR

-2119 ESGMLAMGSV
+2119 EDGMLAMGSV

-2142 DTLED
+2142 ETLED

-2166 PPSNSRS
+2166 PPSNSHS
-2173 RSVSPTSSVNF
+2173 RSASPTSSVNF

>member
-1 MEKTGTALKSIAVN
+1 
-15 LAGVKASAK
+15 
-24 EGTLEANKTNKAF
+24 
-37 KQLANIDIWNKQ
+37 
-49 TGEIK
+49 
-54 GTMDVLGELNTKW
+54 
-67 KDLNDDQR
+67 
-75 NGIAEAAAGKYH
+75 
-87 INSFVALMNNWK
+87 MNNWK
-99 SVIAYQEQYKQG
+99 HVIAYQEQYKQG

-258 NNYNKL
+258 NSYNKL

-317 NDTKRNLPIVNYN
+317 NDTKRNLPIINYN

-353 NDKVN
+353 NNKVN

-403 KKTGESANSASKGV
+403 KKTGESTNSASKGV

-476 RIQVAQDEINGY
+476 RIQVVQDEINGY

-629 SKMNKAL
+629 SKMDKAL
-636 LMAQTEDDGQ
+636 LMAQTNNKGQ

-670 EYQSKLNEIQKI
+670 EYQSKLNEIQKK

-708 SEILSLQSS
+708 SEILSLQGS

-860 SQNKDLPKEISEMLS
+860 SQNKDLPKEISKML
-875 NFSIDGIT
+875 NEFSIGGIT

-888 FAIKIMSTFQQG
+888 FAIKVMSTFQQG

-913 EELKKEGLEPI
+913 EELNKEGLEPI

-944 RLNEFKDKDIAI
+944 RLNQFKDKDIAI

-1087 KDYQGIIDE
+1087 KDYQDILDN
-1096 LTKNPDIALKYG
+1096 LAKNPDVALKYG
-1108 IKIEGIEEFE
+1108 IKIEGIKEFE
-1118 KVKGLFDSITDKA
+1118 KVKGLFDSITDKN

-1215 NSLPPEIKKQ
+1215 NSLPQEIKKQ

-1236 EKTVNTVQNADGTK
+1236 EKTVNTVKDADGTNAK
-1250 ADLLVNAEVNGES
+1250 LLVNAEVNGES

-1278 IYTPNLNPQVNN
+1278 TYTPNLNPQVNN

-1302 EYGNESYIPIVS
+1302 EHGNESYIPIVS
-1314 PQVTNEEGLNSTKQ
+1314 PHVTNEEGLNSTKQ
-1328 KMDELDN
+1328 KIDELDN
-1335 KTVTST
+1335 KTVTPT

-1373 NSGKDEIDNTKQKLD
+1373 NSGKEEIDNTKQKLD

-1406 ASEQLNQLSQ
+1406 ASEQLNQLSK

-1464 TAQAAKNVSGLLAKV
+1464 TAQGAKNVSGLLAKV
-1479 QSYVSRYGGKTIK
+1479 QSYVSRYGGKTIR
-1492 TTFSALTATAAKN
+1492 TTFSALTSTAAKN

-1535 NSSGGGGGGNSSDKT
+1535 NSSSGGGGGNSSDKT

-1559 NGTPIPANLLAQPRT
+1559 NGTPIPANLSAQPRT
-1574 SEPAPISDETPVTKP
+1574 SELAPISDETPVTKP

-1704 TGNLTNYEEKL
+1704 SGNLTNYEEKL

-1862 KLQGYGFTFRDNG
+1862 KLQDYGFTFRDNG

-1897 RMEDAAEGYL
+1897 RMEEAAEGYL
-1907 DLLINKI
+1907 DLLTNKI

-1988 SRKEAKYKDELQ
+1988 SRKEAKYKDDYE
-2000 EQQDIIDELRKKEES
+2000 EQQDVISDLEKQIAIAE
-2015 LKRDTS
+2015 RDSS
-2021 LSGQKN
+2021 LSGQKK
-2027 LKDLQKQLE
+2027 LKDLQKQLK

-2119 ESGMLAMGSV
+2119 EDGMLAMGSV

-2142 DTLED
+2142 ETLED

-2166 PPSNSRS
+2166 PPSNSHS
-2173 RSVSPTSSVNF
+2173 RSASPTSSVNF

>member
-1 MEKTGTALKSIAVN
+1 M
-15 LAGVKASAK
+15 
-24 EGTLEANKTNKAF
+24 
-37 KQLANIDIWNKQ
+37 
-49 TGEIK
+49 
-54 GTMDVLGELNTKW
+54 
-67 KDLNDDQR
+67 
-75 NGIAEAAAGKYH
+75 GKYH

-99 SVIAYQEQYKQG
+99 HVIAYQEQYKQG

-417 NELNDGMKRSM
+417 NELNNGLKRSM

-460 DEYVRRNE
+460 DEYVHRNE

-708 SEILSLQSS
+708 SEILSLQGS

-814 SFNKTDNDLRNGDSM
+814 SFNKTDNDLRNGDFM

-852 TKDMVEKY
+852 TKDMVKKY
-860 SQNKDLPKEISEMLS
+860 SQNKDLPKEISKMLS

-900 DTKEARQALEKIN
+900 DTKEARKALEKIN
-913 EELKKEGLEPI
+913 EELQSKGLKPI

-1278 IYTPNLNPQVNN
+1278 TYTPNLNPQVNN

-1492 TTFSALTATAAKN
+1492 TTFSALTSTAAKN

-1559 NGTPIPANLLAQPRT
+1559 NGTPIPANLSAQPRT

-1836 ELMAKKAKELSETTA
+1836 ELMARKAKELSETTA

-1988 SRKEAKYKDELQ
+1988 SRKEAKYKDDYE
-2000 EQQDIIDELRKKEES
+2000 EQQDVISDLEKQIAIAE
-2015 LKRDTS
+2015 RDSS
-2021 LSGQKN
+2021 LSGQKK
-2027 LKDLQKQLE
+2027 LKDLQKQLK

-2088 INQAISSGKFVGL
+2088 INEAISSGKFVGL

-2119 ESGMLAMGSV
+2119 EDGMLAMGSV

-2134 LDKLKEGK
+2134 LDRLKEGK
-2142 DTLED
+2142 ETLED

-2173 RSVSPTSSVNF
+2173 RSASPISEVNF

-2193 NVTKDT
+2193 NVTKDS

>member
-476 RIQVAQDEINGY
+476 RIQVVQDEINGY

-629 SKMNKAL
+629 SKMDKAL
-636 LMAQTEDDGQ
+636 LMAQTNNKGQ

-708 SEILSLQSS
+708 SEILSLQGS

-1278 IYTPNLNPQVNN
+1278 TYTPNLNPQVNN

-1429 VSTSTEQGAK
+1429 VNTSTEQGAK

-1550 NKTERTSVT
+1550 NKTERTSVA
-1559 NGTPIPANLLAQPRT
+1559 NGTPIPANLSQPRT

-1988 SRKEAKYKDELQ
+1988 SRKEAKYKDNYE
-2000 EQQDIIDELRKKEES
+2000 EQQDVISDLEKQIAIAE
-2015 LKRDTS
+2015 RDSS
-2021 LSGQKN
+2021 LSGQKK
-2027 LKDLQKQLE
+2027 LKDLQKQLK

-2134 LDKLKEGK
+2134 LDRLKEGK
-2142 DTLED
+2142 ETLED

-2155 DLSKFAMPNYT
+2155 DLSKFAMPNYN

-2173 RSVSPTSSVNF
+2173 RSASPTSSVNF

>member
-1 MEKTGTALKSIAVN
+1 
-15 LAGVKASAK
+15 
-24 EGTLEANKTNKAF
+24 
-37 KQLANIDIWNKQ
+37 
-49 TGEIK
+49 
-54 GTMDVLGELNTKW
+54 
-67 KDLNDDQR
+67 
-75 NGIAEAAAGKYH
+75 
-87 INSFVALMNNWK
+87 
-99 SVIAYQEQYKQG
+99 
-111 LMVGSSDKEN
+111 MVGSSDKEN

-140 KIVTTT
+140 KLVTTT

-181 LAVGSIGG
+181 LAVGTIGG

-207 ANTMNKLIPVDTKD
+207 ANTMNKLMPVTTKSIKD
-221 TEKAIKSYVNSQA
+221 GESAIKSYANSQA
-234 KLNNYQKQGLL
+234 RLNDYQKRGLL
-245 PIVNYNKELGKMS
+245 PIVNYNKKIEGVSDSYKKFSS
-258 NNYNKL
+258 NI
-264 STNTERVIS
+264 ERTVLA
-273 SNNKMN
+273 NNKMN
-279 QSSVKGVK
+279 QTSLKGVK
-287 ASKETANAMKENA
+287 ASKETANAMKQNA

-305 INSASKDVNKLN
+305 MNSASKDIDKLN
-317 NDTKRNLPIVNYN
+317 NGTKRNLPIVNYN
-330 KETGK
+330 KDTGK
-335 MVNDYNKLYIS
+335 VISDYNKLYTS
-346 GQKVASV
+346 SQKVVSV
-353 NDKVN
+353 NNKVN

-369 ETANSMKQSAEAMKQ
+369 ETSNSMKQSAEAMKQ

-476 RIQVAQDEINGY
+476 RIQVTQDEINEY

-500 EYDAL
+500 EYDTL

-577 KIALDELNKK
+577 KIALDELNEKD
-587 ETGKIRKQGVN
+587 TGKVRKQGVN

-636 LMAQTEDDGQ
+636 LMAQTENDGQ
-646 REKALAEYQKYY
+646 REKALAEYRKYY

-670 EYQSKLNEIQKI
+670 EYQSKLNEIQKT
-682 SNEAGVGIF
+682 SNEAGAGIF

-708 SEILSLQSS
+708 SEILSLQGS

-829 AKTLKRQFEAVNN
+829 AKTLKRQFETVN
-842 TLEDMMSPNL
+842 TSLGEIASPTITTDVVLKMSED
-852 TKDMVEKY
+852 KDMP
-860 SQNKDLPKEISEMLS
+860 SEIRSLLGE
-875 NFSIDGIT
+875 FADDQEIT
-883 GDEQA
+883 PFEQTM
-888 FAIKIMSTFQQG
+888 AIKVMLAFQQG

-913 EELKKEGLEPI
+913 EELNKEGLEPI

-944 RLNEFKDKDIAI
+944 RLNQFKDKDIAI

-1041 AKYIIDTEVIGQ
+1041 VKYIIDTEVIGQ

-1087 KDYQGIIDE
+1087 KDYQDILDN
-1096 LTKNPDIALKYG
+1096 LAKNPDVALKYG

-1118 KVKGLFDSITDKA
+1118 KVKGLFDSITDKN

-1177 MVQELFDKAPDE
+1177 MVQELFDKTPDE

-1202 DKLKEAGSLQELI
+1202 DQLEKAKNVQEFI
-1215 NSLPPEIKKQ
+1215 SNLPPEIKKQ

-1236 EKTVNTVQNADGTK
+1236 EKLQMIQELFDKVPDETRNKVVNFAVENADELERVTK
-1250 ADLLVNAEVNGES
+1250 LYESTPDEQKNQVLNFMLNNEDKLYLIEQLYNDFPESKDIIANLIVNNPDALDEVENLNALD
-1263 QVVEC
+1263 
-1268 IETLD
+1268 LD
-1273 KNGNK
+1273 KDVKINIIKSLANGDINSLIAEIEK
-1278 IYTPNLNPQVNN
+1278 LPPEKQVEVIATVEGAIAGIDSVDKKTLRDKWAKLKANN
-1290 SEKVVQCMRILD
+1290 SAALATIRQTENKKLSDKSFTITAHLRTVGTLGGIASQFANNILD
-1302 EYGNESYIPIVS
+1302 
-1314 PQVTNEEGLNSTKQ
+1314 GLNSNRKSV
-1328 KMDELDN
+1328 
-1335 KTVTST
+1335 KTSL
-1341 VQIKT
+1341 
-1346 EGETEVEQA
+1346 ETPQ
-1355 TNFIEN
+1355 
-1361 TNPTKVIELSIN
+1361 
-1373 NSGKDEIDNTKQKLD
+1373 
-1388 ELNNEKA
+1388 
-1395 TPTIEATGAEQ
+1395 
-1406 ASEQLNQLSQ
+1406 
-1416 KAQEIGQGNYHIN
+1416 
-1429 VSTSTEQGAK
+1429 
-1439 NISGLIARVKQ
+1439 
-1450 FLALKVSTLVFRTE
+1450 
-1464 TAQAAKNVSGLLAKV
+1464 
-1479 QSYVSRYGGKTIK
+1479 
-1492 TTFSALTATAAKN
+1492 
-1505 ISGLIRKI
+1505 
-1513 ESFKSNYAGK
+1513 
-1523 TFTTTFVTNKVT
+1523 
-1535 NSSGGGGGGNSSDKT
+1535 
-1550 NKTERTSVT
+1550 
-1559 NGTPIPANLLAQPRT
+1559 PIPANLSQPRT
-1574 SEPAPISDETPVTKP
+1574 SEPVPISDETPVTKP

-1596 SRATSAFKVIKPKV
+1596 SRATAPIKALK
-1610 TINNDTIDS
+1610 TLTQDTPIDKNFDAII
-1619 SVKYSIELFK
+1619 KYEIELFK
-1629 ELENAISAVT
+1629 ELENQLSKVT
-1639 NEIALLDK
+1639 NELSLLDK
-1647 KMEHATGDEK
+1647 QMKNATNEQKLNYLKKQNELYKEQERLLNRKESLTKDE
-1657 IKYLQEQNKLFA
+1657 A
-1669 QQKDLIKQQQDGYK
+1669 
-1683 AESNRLKNRLKE
+1683 NRF
-1695 KKMGFKFDD
+1695 KKVLSDKGFKFNSD
-1704 TGNLTNYEEKL
+1704 GNMTNYEELAIKK
-1715 ISIEKE
+1715 EKE
-1721 LDKLNSKSGD
+1721 LAKLEAEANKEKASDKT
-1731 KENKKDESRKKELEE
+1731 KKKYEDAKKVWDE
-1746 TKKVLEEYIK
+1746 TKKYRDEYLDIM
-1756 VTFTELPKC
+1756 FTELPKVV
-1765 EQEWEEYNN
+1765 EEKQEVVNATKDIAKAER
-1774 KIKEHN
+1774 
-1780 EELRK
+1780 ELRNE
-1785 AQEEMWK
+1785 AWK
-1792 LNKNSTWTS
+1792 LHKESEWTS
-1801 MYKDVEQVNNEIAM
+1801 MNRDVEEVNNQLELL
-1815 IDVLLKNATGDEQI
+1815 DVLMGSAFGVEKNDLLQQKLD
-1829 ELLEKKK
+1829 LLEKQKK
-1836 ELMAKKAKELSETTA
+1836 EMSETTA
-1851 YLQETQKELQQ
+1851 YMKQSQNEIKG
-1862 KLQGYGFTFRDNG
+1862 KLQGFGFQFRDDG
-1875 DITNFIQHKNQLK
+1875 TITNYIQQLDK
-1888 KNMTDEEFK
+1888 LFQSNDNFDEAKELV
-1897 RMEDAAEGYL
+1897 DAYL
-1907 DLLINKI
+1907 DLMMDKI
-1914 PDANKEIAESKKEIE
+1914 PDAEKEMAKLDATIKAALKEKLETTKEIE
-1929 ALNKE
+1929 DEITKVYEKQIEERKKQIDDELKKRLDALNKE
-1934 IQDAYKDQLKE
+1934 KE
-1945 AQSLQ
+1945 AYN
-1950 EKIRD
+1950 KARD
-1955 MYKKELEERLKE
+1955 KADYQRDYDDKSKE
-1967 IDKETKAK
+1967 IE
-1975 IDSLKKQQDAYND
+1975 
-1988 SRKEAKYKDELQ
+1988 ELQ
-2000 EQQDIIDELRKKEES
+2000 KKLDIAE
-2015 LKRDTS
+2015 RDSS
-2021 LSGQKN
+2021 LSGQKKIQE
-2027 LKDLQKQLE
+2027 LRKELE
-2036 EEQKKLQDLVQ
+2036 EAKRALEDLVQ
-2047 DHVDD
+2047 DQIDKD
-2052 QVNDMYDKESDR
+2052 VNDMYDDESDR
-2064 LQEEAD
+2064 LQDEAD
-2070 KLKEELEK
+2070 KAKEDLDNKYTKEELAR
-2078 KYSDENLVDL
+2078 L
-2088 INQAISSGKFVGL
+2088 IKEALNTGL
-2101 DGEVKKL
+2101 FTDINGEVHDL
-2108 QDAIIEYINKY
+2108 QQTLLDFADKYGYGLGATGAIIKSELVGNLEIAKKVM
-2119 ESGMLAMGSV
+2119 EDMLDI
-2129 TKQEW
+2129 Q
-2134 LDKLKEGK
+2134 DKLGVGEYSNYSVPRGRSYQPQQSNQNQFNYNAPLVSVQG
-2142 DTLED
+2142 TM
-2147 INDILDEL
+2147 NRDILKEVEKMIKKSQDEL
-2155 DLSKFAMPNYT
+2155 AKEII
-2166 PPSNSRS
+2166 RK
-2173 RSVSPTSSVNF
+2173 
-2184 NSPFFVVQG
+2184 
-2193 NVTKDT
+2193 TK
-2199 MKDLEKFGRDL
+2199 
-2210 ENRVYRKI
+2210 Y
-2218 VENIKS
+2218 

>member
-1 MEKTGTALKSIAVN
+1 MNELKTIWADIFQTLFNSDMTYGFLDGLISVSNGINTVVKSLDRMKMTLPAMITSFTMLKSLFKGISLTSITTGNQGDSGGSRNQHPLIRFMGKIKQETNNATGAMNKFKAAGREVANVGRQIGNSFKGFAKNVGASLISGFAIGAIISAISMVIRKLDEYNRRYEIASNKHRENIATLESELSTYKNQKSTLSELAEEYDN
-15 LAGVKASAK
+15 LA
-24 EGTLEANKTNKAF
+24 NKS
-37 KQLANIDIWNKQ
+37 
-49 TGEIK
+49 
-54 GTMDVLGELNTKW
+54 
-67 KDLNDDQR
+67 
-75 NGIAEAAAGKYH
+75 GK
-87 INSFVALMNNWK
+87 S
-99 SVIAYQEQYKQG
+99 
-111 LMVGSSDKEN
+111 
-121 KRFVDSAEGKMIQ
+121 
-134 LSEGLK
+134 
-140 KIVTTT
+140 
-146 ISTDMFKGV
+146 
-155 LDVAIS
+155 
-161 FVNVLDKIVSG
+161 
-172 FEKIGMSIP
+172 
-181 LAVGSIGG
+181 
-189 LFATI
+189 
-194 KGLGTTGAIPNYF
+194 
-207 ANTMNKLIPVDTKD
+207 
-221 TEKAIKSYVNSQA
+221 
-234 KLNNYQKQGLL
+234 
-245 PIVNYNKELGKMS
+245 
-258 NNYNKL
+258 
-264 STNTERVIS
+264 
-273 SNNKMN
+273 
-279 QSSVKGVK
+279 
-287 ASKETANAMKENA
+287 
-300 RSLYM
+300 
-305 INSASKDVNKLN
+305 
-317 NDTKRNLPIVNYN
+317 
-330 KETGK
+330 
-335 MVNDYNKLYIS
+335 
-346 GQKVASV
+346 
-353 NDKVN
+353 
-358 ESSMKG
+358 
-364 IKASK
+364 
-369 ETANSMKQSAEAMKQ
+369 
-384 NADARKE
+384 
-391 SIRSLYAVNSAS
+391 
-403 KKTGESANSASKGV
+403 
-417 NELNDGMKRSM
+417 
-428 VGSLLA
+428 
-434 NTGVTLLNGAFLG
+434 
-447 LATAGISTAVKMI
+447 I
-460 DEYVRRNE
+460 DEWNRFSE
-468 IAKEQAEE
+468 LKQQIA
-476 RIQVAQDEINGY
+476 DN
-488 KSQKDGLKSIQK
+488 
-500 EYDAL
+500 
-505 YNKSNKTPEELE
+505 
-517 RYKALTKE
+517 
-525 IAELMPELVVGTDS
+525 MPELVIGYDENGDPILKMNGS
-539 DGNAILNMRGDVSD
+539 CKDLINSLDKAIEKKQE
-553 LISDLDEAIAR
+553 LISDENIA
-564 KEALM
+564 L
-569 AGDKEEAG
+569 G
-577 KIALDELNKK
+577 KSSLDELNKVVLNPFDPNWNK
-587 ETGKIRKQGVN
+587 EFHLSDDTALENASLSINDAESKIIYSLKKLETSTGEKFKENIKTYKEKSQEYKDTIITENNKVQEASMEIDKKLESVRQGVIGSLNKDKQFKALNESLKQSAYEITSSIDFSGLSDVDVEKYTAGMKKALSDNEIDSCLTKYQELRMELEKTGQYEKYENSIEGIIPELAKLWNVNENTARSMTKVPPSVKSATDAMDAYLQTFGKRSQMQQFDSETRDLIAKYEAFQDLSDSFSNENNFIKVDGKIEYDPEVVTNILNKDNIPKEIKEMIEGLSKDGLSEKDTDMILKMSFAFQLGDTQEGKQMLDEVENEINAELKKQGIDKKVDLGNIKIKADYDVN
-598 GFFDQVV
+598 AD
-605 NYKDAKEKLAGI
+605 DAKEKIKA
-617 QNETN
+617 
-622 SKIVETE
+622 KIE
-629 SKMNKAL
+629 SFKNINA
-636 LMAQTEDDGQ
+636 
-646 REKALAEYQKYY
+646 REKVKVKLEAELDNVEQVKVFSDIIANLPAN
-658 EERQKIVDSGES
+658 EDITNKFIINNVKELKNLKD
-670 EYQSKLNEIQKI
+670 YQSVVQWLRDNSMKAMDYDININGLDNFDKLKEEYNNLGEK
-682 SNEAGVGIF
+682 EKKIF
-691 AGIKSDI
+691 AEVIIKNPD
-698 SFSDFTSKIQ
+698 K
-708 SEILSLQSS
+708 
-717 LDFSDFTRE
+717 
-726 EFPKVQNAI
+726 A
-735 MALGSSGI
+735 
-743 DLSNFKKSLDETNKA
+743 KA
-758 FQSGQISVGDYNKKI
+758 FQDIYNNAPDGKKKAVI
-773 DELAKLASDG
+773 NFAIEHTDELEMAASL
-783 TGYDVDFWKDMLDG
+783 YNS
-797 ITQGSYEASRGV
+797 TQEEQKNQV
-809 ESFLK
+809 L
-814 SFNKTDNDLRNGDSM
+814 NII
-829 AKTLKRQFEAVNN
+829 VN
-842 TLEDMMSPNL
+842 
-852 TKDMVEKY
+852 
-860 SQNKDLPKEISEMLS
+860 
-875 NFSIDGIT
+875 
-883 GDEQA
+883 
-888 FAIKIMSTFQQG
+888 
-900 DTKEARQALEKIN
+900 
-913 EELKKEGLEPI
+913 
-924 NIDAL
+924 
-929 FNDKE
+929 
-934 AVEEIGAFEA
+934 
-944 RLNEFKDKDIAI
+944 
-956 KIKDNTNI
+956 
-964 KSVKE
+964 
-969 LDILDEQLN
+969 
-978 KFKDKDTKLNF
+978 
-989 IADCGQAFEGVNSLD
+989 
-1004 EAIKNIPLKNLV
+1004 
-1016 KYDIDVSNDKKLQQM
+1016 
-1031 KNDYESLPKD
+1031 
-1041 AKYIIDTEVIGQ
+1041 
-1053 EHIGKVKDM
+1053 
-1062 IEKLPTNREM
+1062 
-1072 TLKFME
+1072 
-1078 ENKDVIEDA
+1078 
-1087 KDYQGIIDE
+1087 
-1096 LTKNPDIALKYG
+1096 
-1108 IKIEGIEEFE
+1108 
-1118 KVKGLFDSITDKA
+1118 
-1131 LQKKFANFS
+1131 
-1140 IQYPDNIDVI
+1140 
-1150 KSLFD
+1150 
-1155 NAPSGKKEAT
+1155 
-1165 LSFMIENADKLQ
+1165 NADKLNILQ
-1177 MVQELFDKAPDE
+1177 DLYSEYPDHKDVITNFLIKNPEALKQFDDWK
-1189 QKEAVINFIVNNL
+1189 
-1202 DKLKEAGSLQELI
+1202 SLVD
-1215 NSLPPEIKKQ
+1215 SLPIEIKKQ

-1236 EKTVNTVQNADGTK
+1236 EKTVNTVQDADGTK

-1278 IYTPNLNPQVNN
+1278 TYTPNLNPQVNN

-1314 PQVTNEEGLNSTKQ
+1314 PQVINEEGLNSTKQ

-1335 KTVTST
+1335 KTVTPT

-1373 NSGKDEIDNTKQKLD
+1373 NSGKEEIDNTKQKLD

-1464 TAQAAKNVSGLLAKV
+1464 TAQGAKNVSGLLAKV
-1479 QSYVSRYGGKTIK
+1479 QNYVSRYGGKTIR
-1492 TTFSALTATAAKN
+1492 TTFSALTSTAAKN

-1535 NSSGGGGGGNSSDKT
+1535 NSSSGGGGGNSSDKT

-1559 NGTPIPANLLAQPRT
+1559 NGTPIPTNLSAQPRT

-1647 KMEHATGDEK
+1647 KMEHATGDEN

-1897 RMEDAAEGYL
+1897 RMEEAAEGYL

-1914 PDANKEIAESKKEIE
+1914 PDANKEIAESKEEIE

-1945 AQSLQ
+1945 AQNVQ

-1988 SRKEAKYKDELQ
+1988 SRKEAKYQDDYE
-2000 EQQDIIDELRKKEES
+2000 EQQDVISDLEKQIAIAE
-2015 LKRDTS
+2015 RDSS
-2021 LSGQKN
+2021 LSGQKK
-2027 LKDLQKQLE
+2027 LKDLQKQLK

-2088 INQAISSGKFVGL
+2088 INEAISSGKFVGL

-2119 ESGMLAMGSV
+2119 EDGMLAMGSV

-2134 LDKLKEGK
+2134 LDRLKEGK
-2142 DTLED
+2142 ETLED

-2155 DLSKFAMPNYT
+2155 DLSKFAMPNYN

-2173 RSVSPTSSVNF
+2173 RSASPTSSVNF

-2193 NVTKDT
+2193 NVTKDS

>member
-1 MEKTGTALKSIAVN
+1 MKV
-15 LAGVKASAK
+15 SADD
-24 EGTLEANKTNKAF
+24 GTLSLNKTA
-37 KQLANIDIWNKQ
+37 
-49 TGEIK
+49 
-54 GTMDVLGELNTKW
+54 
-67 KDLNDDQR
+67 
-75 NGIAEAAAGKYH
+75 
-87 INSFVALMNNWK
+87 
-99 SVIAYQEQYKQG
+99 
-111 LMVGSSDKEN
+111 
-121 KRFVDSAEGKMIQ
+121 
-134 LSEGLK
+134 
-140 KIVTTT
+140 
-146 ISTDMFKGV
+146 
-155 LDVAIS
+155 
-161 FVNVLDKIVSG
+161 
-172 FEKIGMSIP
+172 
-181 LAVGSIGG
+181 
-189 LFATI
+189 
-194 KGLGTTGAIPNYF
+194 KGL
-207 ANTMNKLIPVDTKD
+207 
-221 TEKAIKSYVNSQA
+221 
-234 KLNNYQKQGLL
+234 
-245 PIVNYNKELGKMS
+245 
-258 NNYNKL
+258 
-264 STNTERVIS
+264 
-273 SNNKMN
+273 
-279 QSSVKGVK
+279 
-287 ASKETANAMKENA
+287 
-300 RSLYM
+300 
-305 INSASKDVNKLN
+305 
-317 NDTKRNLPIVNYN
+317 
-330 KETGK
+330 
-335 MVNDYNKLYIS
+335 
-346 GQKVASV
+346 
-353 NDKVN
+353 
-358 ESSMKG
+358 
-364 IKASK
+364 
-369 ETANSMKQSAEAMKQ
+369 
-384 NADARKE
+384 
-391 SIRSLYAVNSAS
+391 
-403 KKTGESANSASKGV
+403 
-417 NELNDGMKRSM
+417 
-428 VGSLLA
+428 
-434 NTGVTLLNGAFLG
+434 
-447 LATAGISTAVKMI
+447 
-460 DEYVRRNE
+460 
-468 IAKEQAEE
+468 
-476 RIQVAQDEINGY
+476 
-488 KSQKDGLKSIQK
+488 
-500 EYDAL
+500 
-505 YNKSNKTPEELE
+505 
-517 RYKALTKE
+517 KE
-525 IAELMPELVVGTDS
+525 IAGITIYKNKDTGELKNMVQLLDELKGKWGELREDEQKGLAEAIAGKQQAAIFQSLMGNYDTFKEIREEFSQGLQFGSAETENKQYLDSLAGRLNELKTIWADIFQTLFNSDMTYGFLDGLISVSNGINTVIKSLDRMKMTLPAMITSFTMLKSLFKGISLTSITTGNQGDSGGSRNQHPLIRFMGKIKQETNNATGAMNKFKAAGREVANVGRQIGNSFKGFAKNVGASLISGFAIGAIISAISMVIRKLDEYNRRYEIASNKHRENIATLESELSTYKNQKSTLSELAEEYDNLANKSGKSIDEWNRFSELKQQIADNMPELVIGYDENGDPILKMNGS
-539 DGNAILNMRGDVSD
+539 CKDLINSLDKAIEKKQE
-553 LISDLDEAIAR
+553 LISDENIA
-564 KEALM
+564 L
-569 AGDKEEAG
+569 G
-577 KIALDELNKK
+577 KSSLDELNKVVLNPFDPNWNK
-587 ETGKIRKQGVN
+587 EFHLSDDTALENASLSINDAESKIIYSLKKLETSTGEKFKENIKTYKEKSQEYKDTIITENNKVQEASMEIDKKLESVRQGVIGSLNKDKQFKALNESLKQSAYEITSSIDFSGLSDVDVEKYTAGMKKALSDNEIDSCLTKYQELRMELEKTGQYEKYENSIEGIIPELAKLWNVNENTARSMTKVPPSVKSATDAMDAYLQTFGKRSQMQQFDSETRDLIAKYEAFQDLSDSFSNENNFIKVDGKIEYDPEVVTNILNKDNIPKEIKEMIEGLSKDGLSEKDTDMILKMSFAFQLGDTQEGKQMLDEVENEINAELKKQGIDKKVDLGNIKIKADYDVN
-598 GFFDQVV
+598 AD
-605 NYKDAKEKLAGI
+605 DAKEKIKA
-617 QNETN
+617 
-622 SKIVETE
+622 KIE
-629 SKMNKAL
+629 SFKNINA
-636 LMAQTEDDGQ
+636 
-646 REKALAEYQKYY
+646 REKVKVKLEAELDNVEQVKVFSDIIANLPAN
-658 EERQKIVDSGES
+658 EDITNKFIINNVKELKNLKD
-670 EYQSKLNEIQKI
+670 YQSVVQWLRDNSMKAMDYDININGLDNFDKLKEEYNNLGEK
-682 SNEAGVGIF
+682 EKKIF
-691 AGIKSDI
+691 AEVIIKNPD
-698 SFSDFTSKIQ
+698 K
-708 SEILSLQSS
+708 
-717 LDFSDFTRE
+717 
-726 EFPKVQNAI
+726 A
-735 MALGSSGI
+735 
-743 DLSNFKKSLDETNKA
+743 KA
-758 FQSGQISVGDYNKKI
+758 FQDIYNNAPDGKKKAVI
-773 DELAKLASDG
+773 NFAIEHTDELEMAASL
-783 TGYDVDFWKDMLDG
+783 YNS
-797 ITQGSYEASRGV
+797 TQEEQKNQV
-809 ESFLK
+809 L
-814 SFNKTDNDLRNGDSM
+814 NII
-829 AKTLKRQFEAVNN
+829 VN
-842 TLEDMMSPNL
+842 
-852 TKDMVEKY
+852 
-860 SQNKDLPKEISEMLS
+860 
-875 NFSIDGIT
+875 
-883 GDEQA
+883 
-888 FAIKIMSTFQQG
+888 
-900 DTKEARQALEKIN
+900 
-913 EELKKEGLEPI
+913 
-924 NIDAL
+924 
-929 FNDKE
+929 
-934 AVEEIGAFEA
+934 
-944 RLNEFKDKDIAI
+944 
-956 KIKDNTNI
+956 
-964 KSVKE
+964 
-969 LDILDEQLN
+969 
-978 KFKDKDTKLNF
+978 
-989 IADCGQAFEGVNSLD
+989 
-1004 EAIKNIPLKNLV
+1004 
-1016 KYDIDVSNDKKLQQM
+1016 
-1031 KNDYESLPKD
+1031 
-1041 AKYIIDTEVIGQ
+1041 
-1053 EHIGKVKDM
+1053 
-1062 IEKLPTNREM
+1062 
-1072 TLKFME
+1072 
-1078 ENKDVIEDA
+1078 
-1087 KDYQGIIDE
+1087 
-1096 LTKNPDIALKYG
+1096 
-1108 IKIEGIEEFE
+1108 
-1118 KVKGLFDSITDKA
+1118 
-1131 LQKKFANFS
+1131 
-1140 IQYPDNIDVI
+1140 
-1150 KSLFD
+1150 
-1155 NAPSGKKEAT
+1155 
-1165 LSFMIENADKLQ
+1165 NADKLNILQ
-1177 MVQELFDKAPDE
+1177 DLYSEYPDHKDVITNFLIKNPEALKQFDDWK
-1189 QKEAVINFIVNNL
+1189 
-1202 DKLKEAGSLQELI
+1202 SLVD
-1215 NSLPPEIKKQ
+1215 SLPIEIKKQ

-1278 IYTPNLNPQVNN
+1278 TYTPNLNPQVNN

-1406 ASEQLNQLSQ
+1406 ASKQLNQLSQ

-1559 NGTPIPANLLAQPRT
+1559 NVTPIPANLLAQPRT
-1574 SEPAPISDETPVTKP
+1574 SEPAPISDETPVTPKP

-1897 RMEDAAEGYL
+1897 RMEEAAEGYL

-1914 PDANKEIAESKKEIE
+1914 PDANKEIAESKEEIE

-1988 SRKEAKYKDELQ
+1988 SRKEAKYKDDYE
-2000 EQQDIIDELRKKEES
+2000 EQQDVISDLEKQIAIAE
-2015 LKRDTS
+2015 RDSS
-2021 LSGQKN
+2021 LSGQKK
-2027 LKDLQKQLE
+2027 LKDLQKQLK

-2088 INQAISSGKFVGL
+2088 INEAISSGKFVGL

-2119 ESGMLAMGSV
+2119 EDGMLAMGSV

-2142 DTLED
+2142 ETLED

-2173 RSVSPTSSVNF
+2173 RSASPISAVNY
-2184 NSPFFVVQG
+2184 NSPFVVVQG
-2193 NVTKDT
+2193 NVTKDV
-2199 MKDLEKFGRDL
+2199 MPEFEKKMRKMIE
-2210 ENRVYRKI
+2210 ENNKKI
-2218 VENIKS
+2218 ISNTRS

>member
-1 MEKTGTALKSIAVN
+1 
-15 LAGVKASAK
+15 
-24 EGTLEANKTNKAF
+24 
-37 KQLANIDIWNKQ
+37 
-49 TGEIK
+49 
-54 GTMDVLGELNTKW
+54 
-67 KDLNDDQR
+67 
-75 NGIAEAAAGKYH
+75 
-87 INSFVALMNNWK
+87 MNNWK
-99 SVIAYQEQYKQG
+99 HVIAYQEQYKQG

-258 NNYNKL
+258 NSYNKL

-317 NDTKRNLPIVNYN
+317 NDTKRNLPIINYN

-353 NDKVN
+353 NNKVN

-403 KKTGESANSASKGV
+403 KKTGESTNSASKGV

-476 RIQVAQDEINGY
+476 RIQVVQDEINGY

-629 SKMNKAL
+629 SKMDKAL
-636 LMAQTEDDGQ
+636 LMAQTNNKGQ

-670 EYQSKLNEIQKI
+670 EYQSKLNEIQKK

-708 SEILSLQSS
+708 SEILSLQGS

-860 SQNKDLPKEISEMLS
+860 SQNKDLPKEISKML
-875 NFSIDGIT
+875 NEFSIGGIT

-888 FAIKIMSTFQQG
+888 FAIKVMSTFQQG

-913 EELKKEGLEPI
+913 EELNKEGLKPI

-944 RLNEFKDKDIAI
+944 RLNQFKDKDIAI

-1087 KDYQGIIDE
+1087 KDYQDILDN
-1096 LTKNPDIALKYG
+1096 LAKNPDVALKYG
-1108 IKIEGIEEFE
+1108 IKIEGIKEFE
-1118 KVKGLFDSITDKA
+1118 KVKGLFDSITDKN

-1215 NSLPPEIKKQ
+1215 NSLPQEIKKQ

-1236 EKTVNTVQNADGTK
+1236 EKTVNTVKDADGTNAK
-1250 ADLLVNAEVNGES
+1250 LLVNAEVNGES

-1278 IYTPNLNPQVNN
+1278 TYTPNLNPQVNN

-1302 EYGNESYIPIVS
+1302 EHGNESYIPIVS
-1314 PQVTNEEGLNSTKQ
+1314 PHVTNEEGLNSTKQ
-1328 KMDELDN
+1328 KIDELDN
-1335 KTVTST
+1335 KTVTPT

-1361 TNPTKVIELSIN
+1361 TNTTKVIELSIN
-1373 NSGKDEIDNTKQKLD
+1373 NSGKEEIDNTKQKLD

-1406 ASEQLNQLSQ
+1406 ASEQLNQLSK

-1464 TAQAAKNVSGLLAKV
+1464 TAQASKNVSGLLAKV

-1535 NSSGGGGGGNSSDKT
+1535 NSSSGGGGGNSSDKT

-1559 NGTPIPANLLAQPRT
+1559 NGTPIPANLSAQPRT
-1574 SEPAPISDETPVTKP
+1574 SELAPISDETPVTKP

-1695 KKMGFKFDD
+1695 KKIGFKFDD
-1704 TGNLTNYEEKL
+1704 SGNLTNYEEKL

-1721 LDKLNSKSGD
+1721 LDKLNSKSGN

-1862 KLQGYGFTFRDNG
+1862 KLQDYGFTFRDNG

-1897 RMEDAAEGYL
+1897 RMEEAAEGYL
-1907 DLLINKI
+1907 DLLTNKI

-1988 SRKEAKYKDELQ
+1988 SRKEAKYKDDYE
-2000 EQQDIIDELRKKEES
+2000 EQQDVISDLEKQIAIAE
-2015 LKRDTS
+2015 RDSS
-2021 LSGQKN
+2021 LSGQKK
-2027 LKDLQKQLE
+2027 LKDLQKQLK

-2119 ESGMLAMGSV
+2119 EDGMLAMGSV

-2142 DTLED
+2142 ETLED

-2166 PPSNSRS
+2166 PPSNSHS
-2173 RSVSPTSSVNF
+2173 RSASPTSSVNF

>member
-1 MEKTGTALKSIAVN
+1 
-15 LAGVKASAK
+15 
-24 EGTLEANKTNKAF
+24 
-37 KQLANIDIWNKQ
+37 
-49 TGEIK
+49 
-54 GTMDVLGELNTKW
+54 
-67 KDLNDDQR
+67 
-75 NGIAEAAAGKYH
+75 
-87 INSFVALMNNWK
+87 
-99 SVIAYQEQYKQG
+99 
-111 LMVGSSDKEN
+111 MVGSSDKEN

-258 NNYNKL
+258 NSYNKL

-317 NDTKRNLPIVNYN
+317 NDTKRNLPIINYN

-353 NDKVN
+353 NNKVN

-403 KKTGESANSASKGV
+403 KKTGESTNSASKGV

-476 RIQVAQDEINGY
+476 RIQVVQDEINGY

-629 SKMNKAL
+629 SKMDKAL
-636 LMAQTEDDGQ
+636 LMAQTNNKGQ

-670 EYQSKLNEIQKI
+670 EYQSKLNEIQKK

-708 SEILSLQSS
+708 SEILSLQGS

-860 SQNKDLPKEISEMLS
+860 SQNKDLPKEISKML
-875 NFSIDGIT
+875 NEFSIGGIT

-888 FAIKIMSTFQQG
+888 FAIKVMSTFQQG

-913 EELKKEGLEPI
+913 EELNKEGLKPI

-944 RLNEFKDKDIAI
+944 RLNQFKDKDIAI

-1087 KDYQGIIDE
+1087 KDYQDILDN
-1096 LTKNPDIALKYG
+1096 LAKNPDVALKYG
-1108 IKIEGIEEFE
+1108 IKIEGIKEFE
-1118 KVKGLFDSITDKA
+1118 KVKGLFDSITDKN

-1215 NSLPPEIKKQ
+1215 NSLPQEIKKQ

-1236 EKTVNTVQNADGTK
+1236 EKTVNTVKDADGTNAK
-1250 ADLLVNAEVNGES
+1250 LLVNAEVNGES

-1278 IYTPNLNPQVNN
+1278 TYTPNLNPQVNN

-1302 EYGNESYIPIVS
+1302 EHGNESYIPIVS
-1314 PQVTNEEGLNSTKQ
+1314 PHVTNEEGLNSTKQ
-1328 KMDELDN
+1328 KIDELDN
-1335 KTVTST
+1335 KTVTPT

-1361 TNPTKVIELSIN
+1361 TNTTKVIELSIN
-1373 NSGKDEIDNTKQKLD
+1373 NSGKEEIDNTKQKLD

-1406 ASEQLNQLSQ
+1406 ASEQLNQLSK

-1464 TAQAAKNVSGLLAKV
+1464 TAQASKNVSGLLAKV

-1535 NSSGGGGGGNSSDKT
+1535 NSSSGGGGGNSSDKT

-1559 NGTPIPANLLAQPRT
+1559 NGTPIPANLSAQPRT
-1574 SEPAPISDETPVTKP
+1574 SELAPISDETPVTKP

-1695 KKMGFKFDD
+1695 KKIGFKFDD
-1704 TGNLTNYEEKL
+1704 SGNLTNYEEKL

-1721 LDKLNSKSGD
+1721 LDKLNSKSGN

-1862 KLQGYGFTFRDNG
+1862 KLQDYGFTFRDNG

-1897 RMEDAAEGYL
+1897 RMEEAAEGYL
-1907 DLLINKI
+1907 DLLTNKI

-1988 SRKEAKYKDELQ
+1988 SRKEAKYKDDYE
-2000 EQQDIIDELRKKEES
+2000 EQQDVISDLEKQIAIAE
-2015 LKRDTS
+2015 RDSS
-2021 LSGQKN
+2021 LSGQKK
-2027 LKDLQKQLE
+2027 LKDLQKQLK

-2119 ESGMLAMGSV
+2119 EDGMLAMGSV

-2142 DTLED
+2142 ETLED

-2166 PPSNSRS
+2166 PPSNSHS
-2173 RSVSPTSSVNF
+2173 RSASPTSSVNF

>member
-1 MEKTGTALKSIAVN
+1 M
-15 LAGVKASAK
+15 
-24 EGTLEANKTNKAF
+24 
-37 KQLANIDIWNKQ
+37 
-49 TGEIK
+49 
-54 GTMDVLGELNTKW
+54 
-67 KDLNDDQR
+67 
-75 NGIAEAAAGKYH
+75 GKYH

-99 SVIAYQEQYKQG
+99 HVIAYQEQYKQG

-629 SKMNKAL
+629 SKMDKAL
-636 LMAQTEDDGQ
+636 LMAQTNNKGQ

-708 SEILSLQSS
+708 SEILSLQGS

-860 SQNKDLPKEISEMLS
+860 SQNKDLPKEISKMLS

-1189 QKEAVINFIVNNL
+1189 QKEAVINFVVNNL

-1273 KNGNK
+1273 NNGNK
-1278 IYTPNLNPQVNN
+1278 TYTPNLNPQVNN

-1335 KTVTST
+1335 KTVTPT

-1406 ASEQLNQLSQ
+1406 TSEQLNQLSQ

-1464 TAQAAKNVSGLLAKV
+1464 TAQGAKNVSGLLAKV
-1479 QSYVSRYGGKTIK
+1479 QNYVSRYGGKTIR
-1492 TTFSALTATAAKN
+1492 TTFSALTSTAAKN

-1513 ESFKSNYAGK
+1513 ESFKSNYAGR

-1535 NSSGGGGGGNSSDKT
+1535 NSSGGGGGNSSDKT

-1559 NGTPIPANLLAQPRT
+1559 NGTPIPANLSSQPRT
-1574 SEPAPISDETPVTKP
+1574 SEPAPISDETPVTKTF
-1589 SLFSRAV
+1589 LFSRAV
-1596 SRATSAFKVIKPKV
+1596 SRATSPIKTLTEKFSRITKTPK
-1610 TINNDTIDS
+1610 IALDTKSIDAA
-1619 SVKYSIELFK
+1619 VKYSIELLK
-1629 ELENAISAVT
+1629 ELENAISKVT
-1639 NEIALLDK
+1639 DRISLLDK
-1647 KMEHATGDEK
+1647 KMKYASGKDK
-1657 IKYLQEQNKLFA
+1657 LKYLEEQNALYKEELTLLD
-1669 QQKDLIKQQQDGYK
+1669 QKDK
-1683 AESNRLKNRLKE
+1683 ALNTQKNRLKDRL
-1695 KKMGFKFDD
+1695 KKDYKYTFSDD
-1704 TGNLTNYEEKL
+1704 NNLTSYEEKL
-1715 ISIEKE
+1715 ISLEKE
-1721 LDKLNSKSGD
+1721 LEKLDKQSESDKGSKKSEERKKKIEEEKKVVEEYLKIAFTEIPKVADAQQEVTNSLI
-1731 KENKKDESRKKELEE
+1731 ESTRAAEEFKKELKEIARE
-1746 TKKVLEEYIK
+1746 AALTSAQKH
-1756 VTFTELPKC
+1756 VTEI
-1765 EQEWEEYNN
+1765 Q
-1774 KIKEHN
+1774 
-1780 EELRK
+1780 
-1785 AQEEMWK
+1785 
-1792 LNKNSTWTS
+1792 
-1801 MYKDVEQVNNEIAM
+1801 NEIDL
-1815 IDVLLKNATGDEQI
+1815 IDILMKNAEGDEKLDLI
-1829 ELLEKKK
+1829 EKKK
-1836 ELMAKKAKELSETTA
+1836 ELLAKQAKEIKDVIKVYEDTAKELREGLS
-1851 YLQETQKELQQ
+1851 KE
-1862 KLQGYGFTFRDNG
+1862 GFKFSADG
-1875 DITNFIQHKNQLK
+1875 KSITNYEQQLEFLKNNKDADKYKEIAENAK
-1888 KNMTDEEFK
+1888 K
-1897 RMEDAAEGYL
+1897 YL
-1907 DLLINKI
+1907 DLLLKDL
-1914 PDANKEIAESKKEIE
+1914 PDANKQIQQNKEEIE
-1929 ALNKE
+1929 DLNKE
-1934 IQDAYKDQLKE
+1934 IQDAYKNQLKE

-1988 SRKEAKYKDELQ
+1988 SRKEAKYKDDYE
-2000 EQQDIIDELRKKEES
+2000 EQQDVISDLEKQIAIAE
-2015 LKRDTS
+2015 RDSS
-2021 LSGQKN
+2021 LSGQKK
-2027 LKDLQKQLE
+2027 LKDLQKQLK

-2088 INQAISSGKFVGL
+2088 INEAISSGKFVGL

-2119 ESGMLAMGSV
+2119 EDGMLAMGSV

-2134 LDKLKEGK
+2134 LDRLKEGK
-2142 DTLED
+2142 ETLED

-2173 RSVSPTSSVNF
+2173 RSASPISSVNY
-2184 NSPFFVVQG
+2184 NSPFVVVQG
-2193 NVTKDT
+2193 NVTKDV
-2199 MKDLEKFGRDL
+2199 MPEFEKKMRKMIE
-2210 ENRVYRKI
+2210 ENNKKI
-2218 VENIKS
+2218 ISNTRS

>member
-1 MEKTGTALKSIAVN
+1 
-15 LAGVKASAK
+15 
-24 EGTLEANKTNKAF
+24 
-37 KQLANIDIWNKQ
+37 
-49 TGEIK
+49 
-54 GTMDVLGELNTKW
+54 
-67 KDLNDDQR
+67 
-75 NGIAEAAAGKYH
+75 
-87 INSFVALMNNWK
+87 
-99 SVIAYQEQYKQG
+99 
-111 LMVGSSDKEN
+111 MVGSSDKEN

-384 NADARKE
+384 NSDARKE

-525 IAELMPELVVGTDS
+525 IAELMPELVIGTDS

-629 SKMNKAL
+629 SKMDKAL
-636 LMAQTEDDGQ
+636 LMAQTNNKVQ

-708 SEILSLQSS
+708 SEILSLQGS

-860 SQNKDLPKEISEMLS
+860 SQNKDLPKEISKMLS

-1031 KNDYESLPKD
+1031 KNDYECLPKD

-1165 LSFMIENADKLQ
+1165 LSFMIENVDKLQ

-1278 IYTPNLNPQVNN
+1278 TYTPNLNPQVNN

-1406 ASEQLNQLSQ
+1406 ASKQLNQLSQ

-1559 NGTPIPANLLAQPRT
+1559 NVTPIPANLLAQPRT
-1574 SEPAPISDETPVTKP
+1574 SEPAPISDETPVTPKP

-1897 RMEDAAEGYL
+1897 RMEEAAEGYL

-1988 SRKEAKYKDELQ
+1988 SRKEAKYKDDYE
-2000 EQQDIIDELRKKEES
+2000 EQQDVISDLEKQIAIAE
-2015 LKRDTS
+2015 RDSS
-2021 LSGQKN
+2021 LSGQKK
-2027 LKDLQKQLE
+2027 LKDLQKQLK

-2088 INQAISSGKFVGL
+2088 INEAISSGKFVGL
-2101 DGEVKKL
+2101 DGEVEKL

-2119 ESGMLAMGSV
+2119 EDGMLAMGSV

-2134 LDKLKEGK
+2134 LDTLKEGK
-2142 DTLED
+2142 ETLED

-2155 DLSKFAMPNYT
+2155 DLSKFAMPNYN

-2173 RSVSPTSSVNF
+2173 RSAFPTSSVNF

>member
-1 MEKTGTALKSIAVN
+1 MKV
-15 LAGVKASAK
+15 SADD
-24 EGTLEANKTNKAF
+24 GTLSLNKTA
-37 KQLANIDIWNKQ
+37 
-49 TGEIK
+49 
-54 GTMDVLGELNTKW
+54 
-67 KDLNDDQR
+67 
-75 NGIAEAAAGKYH
+75 
-87 INSFVALMNNWK
+87 
-99 SVIAYQEQYKQG
+99 
-111 LMVGSSDKEN
+111 
-121 KRFVDSAEGKMIQ
+121 
-134 LSEGLK
+134 
-140 KIVTTT
+140 
-146 ISTDMFKGV
+146 
-155 LDVAIS
+155 
-161 FVNVLDKIVSG
+161 
-172 FEKIGMSIP
+172 
-181 LAVGSIGG
+181 
-189 LFATI
+189 
-194 KGLGTTGAIPNYF
+194 KGL
-207 ANTMNKLIPVDTKD
+207 
-221 TEKAIKSYVNSQA
+221 
-234 KLNNYQKQGLL
+234 
-245 PIVNYNKELGKMS
+245 
-258 NNYNKL
+258 
-264 STNTERVIS
+264 
-273 SNNKMN
+273 
-279 QSSVKGVK
+279 
-287 ASKETANAMKENA
+287 
-300 RSLYM
+300 
-305 INSASKDVNKLN
+305 
-317 NDTKRNLPIVNYN
+317 
-330 KETGK
+330 
-335 MVNDYNKLYIS
+335 
-346 GQKVASV
+346 
-353 NDKVN
+353 
-358 ESSMKG
+358 
-364 IKASK
+364 
-369 ETANSMKQSAEAMKQ
+369 
-384 NADARKE
+384 
-391 SIRSLYAVNSAS
+391 
-403 KKTGESANSASKGV
+403 
-417 NELNDGMKRSM
+417 
-428 VGSLLA
+428 
-434 NTGVTLLNGAFLG
+434 
-447 LATAGISTAVKMI
+447 
-460 DEYVRRNE
+460 
-468 IAKEQAEE
+468 
-476 RIQVAQDEINGY
+476 
-488 KSQKDGLKSIQK
+488 
-500 EYDAL
+500 
-505 YNKSNKTPEELE
+505 
-517 RYKALTKE
+517 KE
-525 IAELMPELVVGTDS
+525 IAGITIYKNKDTGELKNMVQLLDELKGKWGELREDEQKGLAEAIAGKQQAAIFQSLMGNYDTFKEIREEFSQGLQFGSAETENKQYLDSLAGRLNELKTIWADIFQTLFNSDMTYGFLDGLISVSNGINTVIKSLDRMKMTLPAMITSFTMLKSLFKGISLTSITTGNQGDSGGSRNQHPLIRFMGKIKQETNNATGAMNKFKAAGREVANVGRQIGNSFKGFAKNVGASLISGFAIGAIISAISMVIRKLDEYNRRYEIASNKHRENIATLESELSTYKNQKSTLSELAEEYDNLANKSGKSIDEWNRFSELKQQIADNMPELVIGYDENGDPILKMNGS
-539 DGNAILNMRGDVSD
+539 CKDLINSLDKAIEKKQE
-553 LISDLDEAIAR
+553 LISDENIA
-564 KEALM
+564 L
-569 AGDKEEAG
+569 G
-577 KIALDELNKK
+577 KSSLDELNKVVLNPFDPNWNK
-587 ETGKIRKQGVN
+587 EFHLSDDTALENASLSINDAESKIIYSLKKLETSTGEKFKENIKTYKEKSQEYKDTIITENNKVQEASMEIDKKLESVRQGVIGSLNKDKQFKALNESLKQSAYEITSSIDFSGLSDVDVEKYTAGMKKALSDNEIDSCLTKYQELRMELEKTGQYEKYENSIEGIIPELAKLWNVNENTARSMTKVPPSVKSATDAMDAYLQTFGKRSQMQQFDSETRDLIAKYEAFQDLSDSFSNENNFIKVDGKIEYDPEVVTNILNKDNIPKEIKEMIEGLSKDGLSEKDTDMILKMSFAFQLGDTQEGKQMLDEVENEINAELKKQGIDKKVDLGNIKIKADYDVN
-598 GFFDQVV
+598 AD
-605 NYKDAKEKLAGI
+605 DAKEKIKA
-617 QNETN
+617 
-622 SKIVETE
+622 KIE
-629 SKMNKAL
+629 SFKNINA
-636 LMAQTEDDGQ
+636 
-646 REKALAEYQKYY
+646 REKVKVKLEAELDNVEQVKVFSDIIANLPAN
-658 EERQKIVDSGES
+658 EDITNKFIINNVKELKNLKD
-670 EYQSKLNEIQKI
+670 YQSVVQWLRDNSMKAMDYDININGLDNFDKLKEEYNNLGEK
-682 SNEAGVGIF
+682 EKKIF
-691 AGIKSDI
+691 AEVIIKNPD
-698 SFSDFTSKIQ
+698 K
-708 SEILSLQSS
+708 
-717 LDFSDFTRE
+717 
-726 EFPKVQNAI
+726 A
-735 MALGSSGI
+735 
-743 DLSNFKKSLDETNKA
+743 KA
-758 FQSGQISVGDYNKKI
+758 FQDIYNNAPDGKKKAVI
-773 DELAKLASDG
+773 NFAIEHTDELEMAASL
-783 TGYDVDFWKDMLDG
+783 YNS
-797 ITQGSYEASRGV
+797 TQEEQKNQV
-809 ESFLK
+809 L
-814 SFNKTDNDLRNGDSM
+814 NII
-829 AKTLKRQFEAVNN
+829 VN
-842 TLEDMMSPNL
+842 
-852 TKDMVEKY
+852 
-860 SQNKDLPKEISEMLS
+860 
-875 NFSIDGIT
+875 
-883 GDEQA
+883 
-888 FAIKIMSTFQQG
+888 
-900 DTKEARQALEKIN
+900 
-913 EELKKEGLEPI
+913 
-924 NIDAL
+924 
-929 FNDKE
+929 
-934 AVEEIGAFEA
+934 
-944 RLNEFKDKDIAI
+944 
-956 KIKDNTNI
+956 
-964 KSVKE
+964 
-969 LDILDEQLN
+969 
-978 KFKDKDTKLNF
+978 
-989 IADCGQAFEGVNSLD
+989 
-1004 EAIKNIPLKNLV
+1004 
-1016 KYDIDVSNDKKLQQM
+1016 
-1031 KNDYESLPKD
+1031 
-1041 AKYIIDTEVIGQ
+1041 
-1053 EHIGKVKDM
+1053 
-1062 IEKLPTNREM
+1062 
-1072 TLKFME
+1072 
-1078 ENKDVIEDA
+1078 
-1087 KDYQGIIDE
+1087 
-1096 LTKNPDIALKYG
+1096 
-1108 IKIEGIEEFE
+1108 
-1118 KVKGLFDSITDKA
+1118 
-1131 LQKKFANFS
+1131 
-1140 IQYPDNIDVI
+1140 
-1150 KSLFD
+1150 
-1155 NAPSGKKEAT
+1155 
-1165 LSFMIENADKLQ
+1165 NADKLNILQ
-1177 MVQELFDKAPDE
+1177 DLYSEYPDHKDVITNFLIKNPEALKQFDDWK
-1189 QKEAVINFIVNNL
+1189 
-1202 DKLKEAGSLQELI
+1202 SLVD
-1215 NSLPPEIKKQ
+1215 SLPIEIKKQ

-1278 IYTPNLNPQVNN
+1278 TYTPNLNPQVNN

-1335 KTVTST
+1335 KIVTPT

-1373 NSGKDEIDNTKQKLD
+1373 NSGKEEIDNTKQKLD

-1406 ASEQLNQLSQ
+1406 TSEQLNQLSQ

-1464 TAQAAKNVSGLLAKV
+1464 TAQGAKNVSGLLAKV
-1479 QSYVSRYGGKTIK
+1479 QNYVSRYGGKTIR
-1492 TTFSALTATAAKN
+1492 TTFSALTSTAAKN

-1559 NGTPIPANLLAQPRT
+1559 NGTPIPANLSQPRT

-1897 RMEDAAEGYL
+1897 RMEEAAEGYL

-1914 PDANKEIAESKKEIE
+1914 PDANKEIAESKEEIE

-1988 SRKEAKYKDELQ
+1988 SRKEAKYQDDYE
-2000 EQQDIIDELRKKEES
+2000 EQQDVISDLEKQIAIAE
-2015 LKRDTS
+2015 RDSS
-2021 LSGQKN
+2021 LSGQKK
-2027 LKDLQKQLE
+2027 LKDLQKQLK

-2088 INQAISSGKFVGL
+2088 INEAISSGKFVGL

-2119 ESGMLAMGSV
+2119 EDGMLAMGSV

-2155 DLSKFAMPNYT
+2155 DLSKFAMPNYN
-2166 PPSNSRS
+2166 PSSNSRS

>member
-1 MEKTGTALKSIAVN
+1 
-15 LAGVKASAK
+15 
-24 EGTLEANKTNKAF
+24 
-37 KQLANIDIWNKQ
+37 
-49 TGEIK
+49 
-54 GTMDVLGELNTKW
+54 
-67 KDLNDDQR
+67 
-75 NGIAEAAAGKYH
+75 
-87 INSFVALMNNWK
+87 MNNWK
-99 SVIAYQEQYKQG
+99 HVIAYQEQYKQG

-258 NNYNKL
+258 NSYNKL

-317 NDTKRNLPIVNYN
+317 NDTKRNLPIINYN

-353 NDKVN
+353 NNKVN

-403 KKTGESANSASKGV
+403 KKTGESTNSASKGV

-476 RIQVAQDEINGY
+476 RIQVVQDEINGY

-629 SKMNKAL
+629 SKMDKAL
-636 LMAQTEDDGQ
+636 LMAQTNNKGQ

-670 EYQSKLNEIQKI
+670 EYQSKLNEIQKK

-708 SEILSLQSS
+708 SEILSLQGS

-860 SQNKDLPKEISEMLS
+860 SQNKDLPKEISKML
-875 NFSIDGIT
+875 NEFSIGGIT

-888 FAIKIMSTFQQG
+888 FAIKVMSTFQQG

-913 EELKKEGLEPI
+913 EELNKEGLEPI

-944 RLNEFKDKDIAI
+944 RLNQFKDKDIAI

-1087 KDYQGIIDE
+1087 KDYQDILDN
-1096 LTKNPDIALKYG
+1096 LAKNPDVALKYG
-1108 IKIEGIEEFE
+1108 IKIEGIKEFE
-1118 KVKGLFDSITDKA
+1118 KVKGLFDSITDKN

-1215 NSLPPEIKKQ
+1215 NSLPQEIKKQ

-1236 EKTVNTVQNADGTK
+1236 EKTVNTVKDADGTNAK
-1250 ADLLVNAEVNGES
+1250 LLVNAEVNGES

-1278 IYTPNLNPQVNN
+1278 TYTPNLNPQVNN

-1302 EYGNESYIPIVS
+1302 EHGNESYIPIVS
-1314 PQVTNEEGLNSTKQ
+1314 PHVTNEEGLNSTKQ
-1328 KMDELDN
+1328 KIDELDN
-1335 KTVTST
+1335 KTVTPT

-1373 NSGKDEIDNTKQKLD
+1373 NSGKEEIDNTKQKLD

-1406 ASEQLNQLSQ
+1406 ASEQLNQLSK

-1464 TAQAAKNVSGLLAKV
+1464 TAQGAKNVSGLLAKV
-1479 QSYVSRYGGKTIK
+1479 QSYVSRYGGKTIR
-1492 TTFSALTATAAKN
+1492 TTFSALTSTAAKN

-1535 NSSGGGGGGNSSDKT
+1535 NSSSSGGGGNSSDKT

-1559 NGTPIPANLLAQPRT
+1559 NGTPIPANLSAQPRT

-1704 TGNLTNYEEKL
+1704 SGNLTNYEEKL

-1862 KLQGYGFTFRDNG
+1862 KLQDYGFTFRDNG

-1897 RMEDAAEGYL
+1897 RMEEAAEGYL
-1907 DLLINKI
+1907 DLLTNKI

-1988 SRKEAKYKDELQ
+1988 SRKEAKYKDDYE
-2000 EQQDIIDELRKKEES
+2000 EQQDVISDLEKQIAIAE
-2015 LKRDTS
+2015 RDSS
-2021 LSGQKN
+2021 LSGQKK
-2027 LKDLQKQLE
+2027 LKDLQKQLK

-2119 ESGMLAMGSV
+2119 EDGMLAMGSV

-2142 DTLED
+2142 ETLED

-2166 PPSNSRS
+2166 PPSNSHS
-2173 RSVSPTSSVNF
+2173 RSASPTSSVNF

>member
-1 MEKTGTALKSIAVN
+1 
-15 LAGVKASAK
+15 
-24 EGTLEANKTNKAF
+24 
-37 KQLANIDIWNKQ
+37 
-49 TGEIK
+49 
-54 GTMDVLGELNTKW
+54 
-67 KDLNDDQR
+67 
-75 NGIAEAAAGKYH
+75 
-87 INSFVALMNNWK
+87 MNNWK
-99 SVIAYQEQYKQG
+99 HVIAYQEQYKQG

-417 NELNDGMKRSM
+417 NELNNGLKRSM

-708 SEILSLQSS
+708 SEILSLQGS

-860 SQNKDLPKEISEMLS
+860 SQNKDLPKEISKMLS

-1278 IYTPNLNPQVNN
+1278 TYTPNLNPQVNN

-1335 KTVTST
+1335 KTVTPT

-1492 TTFSALTATAAKN
+1492 TTFSALTSTAAKN

-1988 SRKEAKYKDELQ
+1988 SRKEAKYQDDYE
-2000 EQQDIIDELRKKEES
+2000 EQQDVISDLEKQIAIAE
-2015 LKRDTS
+2015 RDSS
-2021 LSGQKN
+2021 LSGQKK
-2027 LKDLQKQLE
+2027 LKDLQKQLK

-2088 INQAISSGKFVGL
+2088 INEAISSGKFVGL

-2119 ESGMLAMGSV
+2119 EDGMLAMGSV

-2155 DLSKFAMPNYT
+2155 DLSKFAMPNYN
-2166 PPSNSRS
+2166 PSSNSRS

>member
-1 MEKTGTALKSIAVN
+1 MVGAALQRSASVLAGFGTSMEDSIALVVGMQESTQNAEKTGTALKSIAVN

-99 SVIAYQEQYKQG
+99 HVIAYQEQYKQG

-140 KIVTTT
+140 KLVTTT

-258 NNYNKL
+258 NSYNKL

-317 NDTKRNLPIVNYN
+317 NDTKRNLPVVNYN

-353 NDKVN
+353 NNKVN

-488 KSQKDGLKSIQK
+488 KNQKDGLKSIQK
-500 EYDAL
+500 EYDTL

-525 IAELMPELVVGTDS
+525 IAEMMPELVVGTDN

-577 KIALDELNKK
+577 KIALDELNEKD
-587 ETGKIRKQGVN
+587 TGRVRKQGVN

-636 LMAQTEDDGQ
+636 LMAQTENDGQ

-670 EYQSKLNEIQKI
+670 EYQSKLNEIQKK

-708 SEILSLQSS
+708 SEILSLQGS

-726 EFPKVQNAI
+726 EFPKIQNAI

-860 SQNKDLPKEISEMLS
+860 SQNKNLPKEISKMLS
-875 NFSIDGIT
+875 NFSIDEIT

-888 FAIKIMSTFQQG
+888 FAIKVMYAFQQG

-913 EELKKEGLEPI
+913 EELKAKGLDKI
-924 NIDAL
+924 DIDAL

-934 AVEEIGAFEA
+934 AVEEIGAFET
-944 RLNEFKDKDIAI
+944 RLNQFKDKDIAI

-1053 EHIGKVKDM
+1053 EHVGKVKDM

-1087 KDYQGIIDE
+1087 KDYQDIFDN
-1096 LTKNPDIALKYG
+1096 LAKNPDVALKYG

-1118 KVKGLFDSITDKA
+1118 KVKGLFDSITDKN

-1189 QKEAVINFIVNNL
+1189 QKEAVINFVVNNL
-1202 DKLKEAGSLQELI
+1202 DKLNLIEQLYNDFPENKDIITNLIVNNPDALDEVKNLNDLDLDKDVKINIIKSLTNGDVNSLI
-1215 NSLPPEIKKQ
+1215 AEIEKLPPEKQ
-1225 LGIEVEGGENA
+1225 VKVIAAVEGAMNSINSVDK
-1236 EKTVNTVQNADGTK
+1236 KTLKDKLAKLK
-1250 ADLLVNAEVNGES
+1250 ADATDAL
-1263 QVVEC
+1263 
-1268 IETLD
+1268 
-1273 KNGNK
+1273 NK
-1278 IYTPNLNPQVNN
+1278 HNQ
-1290 SEKVVQCMRILD
+1290 
-1302 EYGNESYIPIVS
+1302 
-1314 PQVTNEEGLNSTKQ
+1314 
-1328 KMDELDN
+1328 
-1335 KTVTST
+1335 
-1341 VQIKT
+1341 
-1346 EGETEVEQA
+1346 
-1355 TNFIEN
+1355 
-1361 TNPTKVIELSIN
+1361 IN
-1373 NSGKDEIDNTKQKLD
+1373 NKKVKDKKTKITATDN
-1388 ELNNEKA
+1388 A
-1395 TPTIEATGAEQ
+1395 TPTIASVKTGLDGIKNK
-1406 ASEQLNQLSQ
+1406 SVTVTIT
-1416 KAQEIGQGNYHIN
+1416 EIW
-1429 VSTSTEQGAK
+1429 K
-1439 NISGLIARVKQ
+1439 
-1450 FLALKVSTLVFRTE
+1450 
-1464 TAQAAKNVSGLLAKV
+1464 
-1479 QSYVSRYGGKTIK
+1479 
-1492 TTFSALTATAAKN
+1492 
-1505 ISGLIRKI
+1505 
-1513 ESFKSNYAGK
+1513 
-1523 TFTTTFVTNKVT
+1523 KVT
-1535 NSSGGGGGGNSSDKT
+1535 NFFTGGGGNNS
-1550 NKTERTSVT
+1550 NKNNTEHTSVT
-1559 NGTPIPANLLAQPRT
+1559 RGTPIPANLSTKPRT

-1596 SRATSAFKVIKPKV
+1596 SRATTPIKTLTEKFSRITKTPK
-1610 TINNDTIDS
+1610 IALDTKSIDAA
-1619 SVKYSIELFK
+1619 VKYSIELLK
-1629 ELENAISAVT
+1629 ELENAISKVT
-1639 NEIALLDK
+1639 DRISLLDK
-1647 KMEHATGDEK
+1647 KMKYASGADNL
-1657 IKYLQEQNKLFA
+1657 KYLEEQNSLYKEELTLLD
-1669 QQKDLIKQQQDGYK
+1669 QKDK
-1683 AESNRLKNRLKE
+1683 ALNTQKNRLKDRL
-1695 KKMGFKFDD
+1695 KKDYNYSFSGDE
-1704 TGNLTNYEEKL
+1704 NLTSYEEKL
-1715 ISIEKE
+1715 IALEKE
-1721 LDKLNSKSGD
+1721 LEKLDKQSESDKGSKKS
-1731 KENKKDESRKKELEE
+1731 EERKKKIEEEKKVVEEYLKIAFTEIPKVADAQQEVKNALIESTRAAEEFKKELKEIGQE
-1746 TKKVLEEYIK
+1746 AALTSAQKH
-1756 VTFTELPKC
+1756 VTEI
-1765 EQEWEEYNN
+1765 Q
-1774 KIKEHN
+1774 
-1780 EELRK
+1780 
-1785 AQEEMWK
+1785 
-1792 LNKNSTWTS
+1792 
-1801 MYKDVEQVNNEIAM
+1801 NEIDL
-1815 IDVLLKNATGDEQI
+1815 IDILMKNAEGDEKLDLI
-1829 ELLEKKK
+1829 EKKK
-1836 ELMAKKAKELSETTA
+1836 ELLAKQAKEIKDVIKVYEDTAKDLREGLS
-1851 YLQETQKELQQ
+1851 KE
-1862 KLQGYGFTFRDNG
+1862 GFEFSADG
-1875 DITNFIQHKNQLK
+1875 KSIKNYEQQLK
-1888 KNMTDEEFK
+1888 MLKNEL
-1897 RMEDAAEGYL
+1897 DADKYKEVAENAQKYL
-1907 DLLINKI
+1907 DLLLKDL
-1914 PDANKEIAESKKEIE
+1914 PDANNQIQQNKEEIE

-1934 IQDAYKDQLKE
+1934 IKDAYKEQLKE

-1988 SRKEAKYKDELQ
+1988 SRKEAKFKDELK
-2000 EQQDIIDELRKKEES
+2000 EQQDVIDKLRKKEES
-2015 LKRDTS
+2015 LKRDTT
-2021 LSGQKN
+2021 LSGQKQ
-2027 LKDLQKQLE
+2027 LQEIQKQIK
-2036 EEQKKLQDLVQ
+2036 EEQKKLEELNQ
-2047 DHVDD
+2047 DHIDD
-2052 QVNDMYDKESDR
+2052 QVNDMYDKEADR

-2119 ESGMLAMGSV
+2119 EDGMLAMGSV

-2134 LDKLKEGK
+2134 LDTLKEGK
-2142 DTLED
+2142 ETLED
-2147 INDILDEL
+2147 INGILDEL

-2173 RSVSPTSSVNF
+2173 RSASPTSSVNF

>member
-1 MEKTGTALKSIAVN
+1 MKV
-15 LAGVKASAK
+15 SADD
-24 EGTLEANKTNKAF
+24 GTLSLNKTA
-37 KQLANIDIWNKQ
+37 
-49 TGEIK
+49 
-54 GTMDVLGELNTKW
+54 
-67 KDLNDDQR
+67 
-75 NGIAEAAAGKYH
+75 
-87 INSFVALMNNWK
+87 
-99 SVIAYQEQYKQG
+99 
-111 LMVGSSDKEN
+111 
-121 KRFVDSAEGKMIQ
+121 
-134 LSEGLK
+134 
-140 KIVTTT
+140 
-146 ISTDMFKGV
+146 
-155 LDVAIS
+155 
-161 FVNVLDKIVSG
+161 
-172 FEKIGMSIP
+172 
-181 LAVGSIGG
+181 
-189 LFATI
+189 
-194 KGLGTTGAIPNYF
+194 KGL
-207 ANTMNKLIPVDTKD
+207 
-221 TEKAIKSYVNSQA
+221 
-234 KLNNYQKQGLL
+234 
-245 PIVNYNKELGKMS
+245 
-258 NNYNKL
+258 
-264 STNTERVIS
+264 
-273 SNNKMN
+273 
-279 QSSVKGVK
+279 
-287 ASKETANAMKENA
+287 
-300 RSLYM
+300 
-305 INSASKDVNKLN
+305 
-317 NDTKRNLPIVNYN
+317 
-330 KETGK
+330 
-335 MVNDYNKLYIS
+335 
-346 GQKVASV
+346 
-353 NDKVN
+353 
-358 ESSMKG
+358 
-364 IKASK
+364 
-369 ETANSMKQSAEAMKQ
+369 
-384 NADARKE
+384 
-391 SIRSLYAVNSAS
+391 
-403 KKTGESANSASKGV
+403 
-417 NELNDGMKRSM
+417 
-428 VGSLLA
+428 
-434 NTGVTLLNGAFLG
+434 
-447 LATAGISTAVKMI
+447 
-460 DEYVRRNE
+460 
-468 IAKEQAEE
+468 
-476 RIQVAQDEINGY
+476 
-488 KSQKDGLKSIQK
+488 
-500 EYDAL
+500 
-505 YNKSNKTPEELE
+505 
-517 RYKALTKE
+517 KE
-525 IAELMPELVVGTDS
+525 IAGITIYKNKDTGELKNMVQLLDELKGKWGELREDEQKGLAEAIAGKQQAAIFQSLMGNYETFKEIREEFSQGLQFGSAETENKQYLDSLAGRLNELKTIWADIFQTLFNSDMTYGFLDGLISVSNGINTVVKSLDRMKMTLPAMITSFTMLKSLFKGISLTSITTGNQGDSGGSRNQHPLIRFMGKIKQETNNATGAMNKFKAAGREVANVGRQIGNSFKGFAKNVGASLISGFAIGAIISAISMVIRKLDEYNRRYEIASNKHRENIATLESELSTYKNQKSTLSELAEEYDNLANKSGKSIDEWNRFSELKQQIADNMPELVIGYDENGDPILKMNGS
-539 DGNAILNMRGDVSD
+539 CKDLINSLDKAIEKKQE
-553 LISDLDEAIAR
+553 LISDENIA
-564 KEALM
+564 L
-569 AGDKEEAG
+569 G
-577 KIALDELNKK
+577 KSSLDELNKVVLNPFDPNWNK
-587 ETGKIRKQGVN
+587 EFHLSDDTALENASLSINDAESKIIYSLKKLETSTGEKFKENIKTYKEKSQEYKDTIITENNKVQEASMEIDKKLESVRQGVIGSLNKDKQFKALNESLKQSAYEITSSIDFSGLSDVDVEKYTAGMKKALSDNEIDSCLTKYQELRMELEKTGQYEKYENSIEGIIPELAKLWNVNENTARSMTKVPPSVKSATDAMDAYLQTFGKRSQMQQFDSETRDLIAKYEAFQDLSDSFSNENNFIKVDGKIEYDPEVVTNILNKDNIPKEIKEMIEGLSKDGLSEKDTDMILKMSFAFQLGDTQEGKQMLDEVENEINAELKKQGIDKKVDLGNIKIKADYDVN
-598 GFFDQVV
+598 AD
-605 NYKDAKEKLAGI
+605 DAKEKIKA
-617 QNETN
+617 
-622 SKIVETE
+622 KIE
-629 SKMNKAL
+629 SFKNINA
-636 LMAQTEDDGQ
+636 
-646 REKALAEYQKYY
+646 REKVKVKLEAELDNVEQVKVFSDIIANLPAN
-658 EERQKIVDSGES
+658 EDITNKFIINNVKELKNLKD
-670 EYQSKLNEIQKI
+670 YQSVVQWLRDNSMKAMDYDININGLDNFDKLKEEYNNLGEK
-682 SNEAGVGIF
+682 EKKIF
-691 AGIKSDI
+691 AEVIIKNPD
-698 SFSDFTSKIQ
+698 K
-708 SEILSLQSS
+708 
-717 LDFSDFTRE
+717 
-726 EFPKVQNAI
+726 A
-735 MALGSSGI
+735 
-743 DLSNFKKSLDETNKA
+743 KA
-758 FQSGQISVGDYNKKI
+758 FQDIYNNAPDGKKKAVI
-773 DELAKLASDG
+773 NFAIEHTDELEMAASL
-783 TGYDVDFWKDMLDG
+783 YNS
-797 ITQGSYEASRGV
+797 TQEEQKNQV
-809 ESFLK
+809 L
-814 SFNKTDNDLRNGDSM
+814 NII
-829 AKTLKRQFEAVNN
+829 VN
-842 TLEDMMSPNL
+842 
-852 TKDMVEKY
+852 
-860 SQNKDLPKEISEMLS
+860 
-875 NFSIDGIT
+875 
-883 GDEQA
+883 
-888 FAIKIMSTFQQG
+888 
-900 DTKEARQALEKIN
+900 
-913 EELKKEGLEPI
+913 
-924 NIDAL
+924 
-929 FNDKE
+929 
-934 AVEEIGAFEA
+934 
-944 RLNEFKDKDIAI
+944 
-956 KIKDNTNI
+956 
-964 KSVKE
+964 
-969 LDILDEQLN
+969 
-978 KFKDKDTKLNF
+978 
-989 IADCGQAFEGVNSLD
+989 
-1004 EAIKNIPLKNLV
+1004 
-1016 KYDIDVSNDKKLQQM
+1016 
-1031 KNDYESLPKD
+1031 
-1041 AKYIIDTEVIGQ
+1041 
-1053 EHIGKVKDM
+1053 
-1062 IEKLPTNREM
+1062 
-1072 TLKFME
+1072 
-1078 ENKDVIEDA
+1078 
-1087 KDYQGIIDE
+1087 
-1096 LTKNPDIALKYG
+1096 
-1108 IKIEGIEEFE
+1108 
-1118 KVKGLFDSITDKA
+1118 
-1131 LQKKFANFS
+1131 
-1140 IQYPDNIDVI
+1140 
-1150 KSLFD
+1150 
-1155 NAPSGKKEAT
+1155 
-1165 LSFMIENADKLQ
+1165 NADKLNILQ
-1177 MVQELFDKAPDE
+1177 DLYSEYPDHKDVITNFLIKNPEALKQFDDWK
-1189 QKEAVINFIVNNL
+1189 
-1202 DKLKEAGSLQELI
+1202 SLVD
-1215 NSLPPEIKKQ
+1215 SLPIEIKKQ

-1236 EKTVNTVQNADGTK
+1236 EKTVNTVQDADGTN
-1250 ADLLVNAEVNGES
+1250 AELLVNAEVNGES

-1278 IYTPNLNPQVNN
+1278 TYTPNLNPQVNN
-1290 SEKVVQCMRILD
+1290 SGKVVQCMRILD

-1335 KTVTST
+1335 KTVTPT

-1395 TPTIEATGAEQ
+1395 APTIEATGAEQ
-1406 ASEQLNQLSQ
+1406 VSEQLNQLSQ

-1559 NGTPIPANLLAQPRT
+1559 NVTPIPANLLAQPRT
-1574 SEPAPISDETPVTKP
+1574 SEPAPISDETPVTPKP

-1897 RMEDAAEGYL
+1897 RMEEAAEGYL

-1914 PDANKEIAESKKEIE
+1914 PDANKEIAESKEEIE

-1988 SRKEAKYKDELQ
+1988 SRKEAKYKDDYE
-2000 EQQDIIDELRKKEES
+2000 EQQDVISDLEKQIAIAE
-2015 LKRDTS
+2015 RDSS
-2021 LSGQKN
+2021 LSGQKK
-2027 LKDLQKQLE
+2027 LKDLQKQLK

-2088 INQAISSGKFVGL
+2088 INEAISSGKFVGL

-2119 ESGMLAMGSV
+2119 EDGMLAMGSV

-2134 LDKLKEGK
+2134 LDRLKEGK
-2142 DTLED
+2142 ETLED

-2155 DLSKFAMPNYT
+2155 DLSKFAMPNYN

-2173 RSVSPTSSVNF
+2173 RSTSPISAVNY
-2184 NSPFFVVQG
+2184 NSPFVVVQG
-2193 NVTKDT
+2193 NVTKDV
-2199 MKDLEKFGRDL
+2199 MPEFEKKMRKMIE
-2210 ENRVYRKI
+2210 ENNKKI
-2218 VENIKS
+2218 ISNTRS